1 MSGRGTLATS
11 QGEGKKKMELT
22 DELKVLVEA
31 EVGKALQEF
40 ERLNKKVDEGK
51 KKTASLGDAL
61 DKLSGPSTVLAGAL
75 AGAGVAAIKFAG
87 NLEQTQ
93 LALEVLLGDAAKA
106 TQIKDEWTQLA
117 AATPFDSADIDEAGK
132 KLLAFDIEANKVTDT
147 LRRIGDISAATGSSI
162 SDIADIYGKAK
173 VQGRLFAEDINQ
185 FQGRGI
191 PVLQSLA
198 KVLGVAETEV
208 RDLVS
213 EGKVGFP
220 ELEQAFNLMTDEG
233 GRFNGMM
240 EKLSTSTLGKFN
252 SMVDNAQLTLA
263 SFGDILLP
271 MANDAIDA
279 ISGILEE
286 LQGLDDGSKR
296 FIVTTGGVAA
306 AIAAAIPIVKGLST
320 AMAAMAANPV
330 ILGITAAGAAV
341 AVIAGAASKAAN
353 AYKDYNSEL
362 AKTKSASDSLLTSYA
377 DGNTEKQLDET
388 TTRKLIELY
397 PDLRGEVSAY
407 TTTVNEAAKAVAE
420 LNKQKVLDSATVQ
433 VEKLKQLDEKL
444 SEATHAY
451 NQYFEAQKDNLVS
464 SEAFGNYE
472 WANGIRD
479 KLNALQSEMDSFAGK
494 SESLRSQIESALATI
509 NHELS
514 GYSFV
519 ELPPPQIPTEDLER
533 ELDQVEE
540 TLADVGKDA
549 LKTWQQWWTEI
560 TKVGNGSF
568 DSGLQAGQM
577 YVAGMEQEL
586 ANSTVIA
593 EALGKSLDMSDIL
606 DDQMRQI
613 EGDLE
618 KLLAISADKIANGEI
633 FKIDDNSV
641 DALVDQY
648 KKLAEQYRELEVQKN
663 RALVD
668 DELEDMRKA
677 VEQLNM
683 SQEELLETEKQLA
696 VARLEGLNATEAQI
710 DEYKRLF
717 DELNK
722 GEDDPFSSWEEA
734 LGTFISD
741 AAMQL
746 EGMSQQM
753 ADMLGNLTVQIAG
766 ISLDGLMGGLDAVG
780 EALGKGENAAEAW
793 NEAMSQMAMQL
804 LENLPTMFL
813 QAGLQLIAQ
822 GQWPLGLGFIA
833 AAGSTALIAGYT
845 KGKIAKEE
853 EEAEANATGGVY
865 GGGESYRAFAK
876 GGAFTNSIVTEPTH
890 FRFAKGGSFGL
901 GLMGEAGPEAIMPL
915 KRAADGSLGVSAEGF
930 GGGGDVAM
938 VMKVVINNYSS
949 ENVTATEK
957 EGEGGEKQ
965 LEITIGSMINKH
977 IASGKAD
984 KSLGSRYGLKAKGV

>member
-1 MSGRGTLATS
+1 
-11 QGEGKKKMELT
+11 MELT

-40 ERLNKKVDEGK
+40 ERLIKKLDEGK

-93 LALEVLLGDAAKA
+93 LALEVLLGDAQKA

-132 KLLAFDIEANKVTDT
+132 KLLAFDIEANKVTET

-271 MANDAIDA
+271 IANDAMDA

-320 AMAAMAANPV
+320 AMATLAANPV

-341 AVIAGAASKAAN
+341 ALIAGAASKAAH
-353 AYKDYNSEL
+353 AYEDYNSEL
-362 AKTKSASDSLLTSYA
+362 AKTKSASDSLLSSYA
-377 DGNTEKQLDET
+377 NGNTAKQLDET
-388 TTRKLIELY
+388 TTKKLIELY
-397 PDLRGEVSAY
+397 PELRGEVSAY
-407 TTTVNEAAKAVAE
+407 TTTVDEAAKAVAE
-420 LNKQKVLDSATVQ
+420 LNKQKVLDSASVQ
-433 VEKLKQLDEKL
+433 IEKLRQLDREL
-444 SEATHAY
+444 SGATKAY
-451 NQYFEAQKDNLVS
+451 NDAVTALENAPAPGSWEAMRDGFAGTFDPQKDVMLA
-464 SEAFGNYE
+464 E
-472 WANGIRD
+472 
-479 KLNALQSEMDSFAGK
+479 QEMNRIAGK
-494 SESLRSQIESALATI
+494 SESVRSQIESALASI
-509 NHELS
+509 NHKLS
-514 GYSFV
+514 GYNII
-519 ELPPPQIPTEDLER
+519 ELPPVTVTVTTDEDGNEQAED
-533 ELDQVEE
+533 ELNK
-540 TLADVGKDA
+540 TGKNL

-560 TKVGNGSF
+560 TKVGDGSF
-568 DSGLQAGQM
+568 ETGVQAGRM
-577 YVAGMEQEL
+577 YVEGMEREL
-586 ANSTVIA
+586 ANSTAIA
-593 EALGKSLDMSDIL
+593 EALGKSLDMEAIL
-606 DDQMRQI
+606 DSQMKQI

-618 KLLAISADKIANGEI
+618 KLLAITADKVANGDI
-633 FKIDDNSV
+633 FEIDDKSV
-641 DALVDQY
+641 NELIEKYKELKRAKNEALVTEELDQM
-648 KKLAEQYRELEVQKN
+648 RE
-663 RALVD
+663 AVD
-668 DELEDMRKA
+668 RLG
-677 VEQLNM
+677 M
-683 SQEELLETEKQLA
+683 SEEELLEVEKQLA
-696 VARLEGLNATEAQI
+696 VARLEGLGATEIQVE
-710 DEYKRLF
+710 EYKKLF
-717 DELNK
+717 DQLNSK
-722 GEDDPFSSWEEA
+722 GEDDPFSSWQEA
-734 LGTFISD
+734 LEALISD

-780 EALGKGENAAEAW
+780 EALGKGEDAAEAW
-793 NEAMSQMAMQL
+793 NNAMTQMAMQL
-804 LENLPTMFL
+804 LENLPNMFL

-833 AAGSTALIAGYT
+833 AAGSTALISGYT

-865 GGGESYRAFAK
+865 GGGESYRAFAR

-890 FRFAKGGSFGL
+890 FRFAKGGGFGL

-915 KRAADGSLGVSAEGF
+915 KRAADGSLGVSAEGL
-930 GGGGDVAM
+930 GGGTVVA
-938 VMKVVINNYSS
+938 MKVVVNNYSS
-949 ENVTATEK
+949 EKVEAK
-957 EGEGGEKQ
+957 ESQGEGGERQ

-977 IASGKAD
+977 ITSGKAD

>member
-1 MSGRGTLATS
+1 
-11 QGEGKKKMELT
+11 MELT

-40 ERLNKKVDEGK
+40 ERLIKKLDEGK

-93 LALEVLLGDAAKA
+93 LALEVLLGDAQKA

-132 KLLAFDIEANKVTDT
+132 KLLAFDIEANKVTET

-271 MANDAIDA
+271 IANDAMDA

-306 AIAAAIPIVKGLST
+306 AIAAAIPIVKGLSA

-341 AVIAGAASKAAN
+341 ALIAGAASKAAH
-353 AYKDYNSEL
+353 AYEDYNSEL
-362 AKTKSASDSLLTSYA
+362 AKTKSASDSLLSSYA
-377 DGNTEKQLDET
+377 NGNTAKQLDET
-388 TTRKLIELY
+388 TTKKLIELY

-407 TTTVNEAAKAVAE
+407 TTTVDEAAKAVE
-420 LNKQKVLDSATVQ
+420 KLNKQKVLDSATAQIAKLQKLEDKLEEAAETYDKVKKKRDEYYSDPVRMMNWNEGGVIDTQFQGAEDAVKNLTKKLEAGRIQ
-433 VEKLKQLDEKL
+433 VEAAL
-444 SEATHAY
+444 S
-451 NQYFEAQKDNLVS
+451 S
-464 SEAFGNYE
+464 
-472 WANGIRD
+472 
-479 KLNALQSEMDSFAGK
+479 
-494 SESLRSQIESALATI
+494 I
-509 NHELS
+509 NHGLEEWNI
-514 GYSFV
+514 V
-519 ELPPPQIPTEDLER
+519 ELPAPEIPVEEVAA
-533 ELDQVEE
+533 ELDKVVVE
-540 TLADVGKDA
+540 LDKAGGDA

-560 TKVGNGSF
+560 TKVGDGSF
-568 DSGLQAGQM
+568 ETGIQAGRM
-577 YVAGMEQEL
+577 YVEGMEREL
-586 ANSTVIA
+586 ANSTAIA
-593 EALGKSLDMSDIL
+593 EALGKSLDMEAIL
-606 DDQMRQI
+606 DSQMSQI

-618 KLLAISADKIANGEI
+618 KLLAITADKVANGDI
-633 FKIDDNSV
+633 FEIDDKSV
-641 DALVDQY
+641 NELIEKYKELKRAKNEALVTEELDQM
-648 KKLAEQYRELEVQKN
+648 RE
-663 RALVD
+663 AVD
-668 DELEDMRKA
+668 RLG
-677 VEQLNM
+677 M
-683 SQEELLETEKQLA
+683 SEEELLEVEKQLA
-696 VARLEGLNATEAQI
+696 VARLEGLGATEAQI
-710 DEYKRLF
+710 EEYKKLF
-717 DELNK
+717 DQLNSK

-734 LGTFISD
+734 LETFISD

-780 EALGKGENAAEAW
+780 QALGEGKDAAEAW
-793 NEAMSQMAMQL
+793 NDAMTQMAMQL
-804 LENLPTMFL
+804 LENLPNMFL

-833 AAGSTALIAGYT
+833 AAGSTAIISGYT
-845 KGKIAKEE
+845 KGKIAKEKEDAE
-853 EEAEANATGGVY
+853 ENALGGVY
-865 GGGESYRAFAK
+865 GGGETYRAFAK
-876 GGAFTNSIVTEPTH
+876 GGAFTNSIVTEPTN
-890 FRFAKGGSFGL
+890 FRFAKGGGFGL

-930 GGGGDVAM
+930 GGGDVAM
-938 VMKVVINNYSS
+938 MMKVVINNYSS

-957 EGEGGEKQ
+957 EGEGGERQ

-977 IASGKAD
+977 ISSGKAD

>member
-1 MSGRGTLATS
+1 
-11 QGEGKKKMELT
+11 MELT

-106 TQIKDEWTQLA
+106 SQIKDEWTQLA

-132 KLLAFDIEANKVTDT
+132 KLLAFDIEANKVTET

-198 KVLGVAETEV
+198 KVLGVAESEV
-208 RDLVS
+208 RDLMS

-271 MANDAIDA
+271 IANDAMDA

-306 AIAAAIPIVKGLST
+306 AIAAAIPIVKGLSA

-330 ILGITAAGAAV
+330 ILGITAAGSAV
-341 AVIAGAASKAAN
+341 ALIAGAASKAAH
-353 AYKDYNSEL
+353 AYEDYNSEL
-362 AKTKSASDSLLTSYA
+362 AKTKSASDSLLSSYA
-377 DGNTEKQLDET
+377 NGNTAKQLDET
-388 TTRKLIELY
+388 TTRDLIALY
-397 PDLRGEVSAY
+397 PELRGEVSAY
-407 TTTVNEAAKAVAE
+407 STTVEEAAKAVEE
-420 LNKQKVLDSATVQ
+420 LNKQKVLDSATAQ
-433 VEKLKQLDEKL
+433 IAKLQKL
-444 SEATHAY
+444 EDKLEEASEAYSAY
-451 NQYFEAQKDNLVS
+451 YEKTKEDLAGA
-464 SEAFGNYE
+464 EAFGNYE
-472 WANGIRD
+472 WANSIRD
-479 KLNALQSEMDSFAGK
+479 KLGVLKADVDGFAKKLEAGRAQM
-494 SESLRSQIESALATI
+494 EASLASI
-509 NHELS
+509 NHGLEDWTI
-514 GYSFV
+514 V
-519 ELPPPQIPTEDLER
+519 ELPAPEIPVEKMAA
-533 ELDQVEE
+533 ELDKVVVE
-540 TLADVGKDA
+540 LDKAGGNA

-560 TKVGNGSF
+560 TKVGDGSF
-568 DSGLQAGQM
+568 ETGVQAGQL
-577 YVAGMEQEL
+577 YVEGMEREL
-586 ANSTVIA
+586 ANSTAIA
-593 EALGKSLDMSDIL
+593 EALGKSLDMEAIL
-606 DDQMRQI
+606 DSQMSQI

-618 KLLAISADKIANGEI
+618 KLLAITADKIAGGDI
-633 FKIDDNSV
+633 FEIDDKSV
-641 DALVDQY
+641 NELIE
-648 KKLAEQYRELEVQKN
+648 KYRELAEAKN
-663 RALVD
+663 KTLVTE
-668 DELEDMRKA
+668 ELDQMREA
-677 VEQLNM
+677 VDRLGM
-683 SQEELLETEKQLA
+683 SETELLEVEKQLA
-696 VARLEGLNATEAQI
+696 VARLEGLGATEAQI
-710 DEYKRLF
+710 EEYEKLF
-717 DELNK
+717 DQLNSK
-722 GEDDPFSSWEEA
+722 GEDDPFSSWEEKLGGLVENA
-734 LGTFISD
+734 L
-741 AAMQL
+741 MQL

-753 ADMLGNLTVQIAG
+753 AEMVGGFVVQFAN

-780 EALGKGENAAEAW
+780 QALGEGKDAAEAW
-793 NEAMSQMAMQL
+793 NNAMTQMAMQL

-822 GQWPLGLGFIA
+822 GQWALGLGFVA
-833 AAGSTALIAGYT
+833 AAGSTALISGFT
-845 KGKIAKEE
+845 KGKVAQAEE
-853 EEAEANATGGVY
+853 SAEANATGGVY

-890 FRFAKGGSFGL
+890 FRFAKGGGFGL

-930 GGGGDVAM
+930 GGGDVAM
-938 VMKVVINNYSS
+938 MMKVIVNNYSS
-949 ENVTATEK
+949 EKVEAK
-957 EGEGGEKQ
+957 ESQGEGGERQ

-977 IASGKAD
+977 ITSGKAD

>member
-1 MSGRGTLATS
+1 
-11 QGEGKKKMELT
+11 MELT

-40 ERLNKKVDEGK
+40 DRLNKKVDEGK

-132 KLLAFDIEANKVTDT
+132 KLLAFDIEANKVTET

-271 MANDAIDA
+271 IANDAMDA

-306 AIAAAIPIVKGLST
+306 AIAAAIPIVKGLSA
-320 AMAAMAANPV
+320 AMAALAANPV

-341 AVIAGAASKAAN
+341 ALIAGAANKAAH
-353 AYKDYNSEL
+353 AYEDYNSEL
-362 AKTKSASDSLLTSYA
+362 AKTKSASDSLLSSYA
-377 DGNTEKQLDET
+377 NGNTEKQLDET
-388 TTRKLIELY
+388 TTKKLIELY

-407 TTTVNEAAKAVAE
+407 TTTVDEAAKAVAE

-433 VEKLKQLDEKL
+433 VEKLRRLDEQL

-451 NQYFEAQKDNLVS
+451 NEYFEAQKGNLAS
-464 SEAFGNYE
+464 AEAFGNYE

-479 KLNALQSEMDSFAGK
+479 KLNTLQSEMDSFAGK
-494 SESLRSQIESALATI
+494 SESLREQIELALAGI

-519 ELPPPQIPTEDLER
+519 ELPPPQISTEDIET
-533 ELDQVEE
+533 ELNRVTEE
-540 TLADVGKDA
+540 LNGAGKDA

-568 DSGLQAGQM
+568 ETGVQAGRM
-577 YVAGMEQEL
+577 YVEGMEREL
-586 ANSTVIA
+586 ANSTAIA
-593 EALGKSLDMSDIL
+593 EALGKSLDMEAIL
-606 DDQMRQI
+606 DSQMSQI

-618 KLLAISADKIANGEI
+618 KLLAITADKVAGGDI
-633 FKIDDNSV
+633 FEIDDKSV
-641 DALVDQY
+641 NELIE
-648 KKLAEQYRELEVQKN
+648 KYRELAEAKN
-663 RALVD
+663 KALVTE
-668 DELEDMRKA
+668 ELEDMREA
-677 VEQLNM
+677 VERLGM

-696 VARLEGLNATEAQI
+696 VARLEGLGATEAQI
-710 DEYKRLF
+710 EEYKRLF

-722 GEDDPFSSWEEA
+722 KEQGGEDDPFSSWEEA

-780 EALGKGENAAEAW
+780 EALGKGEDAAEAW
-793 NEAMSQMAMQL
+793 NDAMTQMAMQL
-804 LENLPTMFL
+804 LENLPNMFL

-853 EEAEANATGGVY
+853 EETEANATGGVY

-890 FRFAKGGSFGL
+890 FRFAKGGGFGL

-915 KRAADGSLGVSAEGF
+915 KRAADGSLGVSAEGL
-930 GGGGDVAM
+930 GGGNVAM
-938 VMKVVINNYSS
+938 MIKVIINNYSS
-949 ENVTATEK
+949 ENVTTK
-957 EGEGGEKQ
+957 ESQGEGGERQ

-977 IASGKAD
+977 ISSGKAD

>member
-1 MSGRGTLATS
+1 
-11 QGEGKKKMELT
+11 MELT

-271 MANDAIDA
+271 IANDAMDA

-320 AMAAMAANPV
+320 AMATLAANPV

-341 AVIAGAASKAAN
+341 ALIAGAASKAAH
-353 AYKDYNSEL
+353 AYEDYNSEL
-362 AKTKSASDSLLTSYA
+362 AKTKSASDSLLSSYA
-377 DGNTEKQLDET
+377 NGNTEKQLDET
-388 TTRKLIELY
+388 TTKKLIELY

-407 TTTVNEAAKAVAE
+407 TTTVDEAAKAVAE
-420 LNKQKVLDSATVQ
+420 LNKQKVLDSATAQ
-433 VEKLKQLDEKL
+433 IAKLQKLDEELSGATKAYNDAVTELQNAPAPGSWEAMRDGFAGTLDPQLDVTLAEKEMNRL
-444 SEATHAY
+444 AKKSEAVRA
-451 NQYFEAQKDNLVS
+451 
-464 SEAFGNYE
+464 
-472 WANGIRD
+472 
-479 KLNALQSEMDSFAGK
+479 
-494 SESLRSQIESALATI
+494 QIESALASI
-509 NHELS
+509 NHKLS
-514 GYSFV
+514 GYSIV
-519 ELPPPQIPTEDLER
+519 ELPPVTISTNKKGNKKTEDDLN
-533 ELDQVEE
+533 E
-540 TLADVGKDA
+540 TGKNL

-560 TKVGNGSF
+560 TKVGDGSF
-568 DSGLQAGQM
+568 ETGVQAGRM
-577 YVAGMEQEL
+577 YVEGMEREL
-586 ANSTVIA
+586 ANSTAIA
-593 EALGKSLDMSDIL
+593 EALGKSLDMEAIL
-606 DDQMRQI
+606 DSQMSQI

-618 KLLAISADKIANGEI
+618 KLLAITADKVANGDIFEI
-633 FKIDDNSV
+633 KDDSV
-641 DALVDQY
+641 KALIAQYEKLAEKY
-648 KKLAEQYRELEVQKN
+648 KKLEEAKN
-663 RALVD
+663 KALVTE
-668 DELEDMRKA
+668 ELDQMREA
-677 VEQLNM
+677 VDRLGM
-683 SQEELLETEKQLA
+683 SETELLEVEKQLA
-696 VARLEGLNATEAQI
+696 VARLEGLGATEAQVE
-710 DEYKRLF
+710 EYKKLF
-717 DELNK
+717 DQLNNK
-722 GEDDPFSSWEEA
+722 GEDDPFSSWQEA
-734 LGTFISD
+734 LEALISD

-780 EALGKGENAAEAW
+780 QALGEGKDAAEAW
-793 NEAMSQMAMQL
+793 NDAMTQMAMQL
-804 LENLPTMFL
+804 LENLPNMFL

-833 AAGSTALIAGYT
+833 AAGSTAIISGYT
-845 KGKIAKEE
+845 KGKIAKEK
-853 EEAEANATGGVY
+853 EEAEENALGGVY
-865 GGGESYRAFAK
+865 GGGETYRAFAK
-876 GGAFTNSIVTEPTH
+876 GGTFTNSIVTEPTN
-890 FRFAKGGSFGL
+890 FRFAKGGGFGL

-930 GGGGDVAM
+930 GGGDVAM
-938 VMKVVINNYSS
+938 MMKVVINNYSS

-957 EGEGGEKQ
+957 EGEGGERQ

-977 IASGKAD
+977 ISSGKAD

>member
-1 MSGRGTLATS
+1 
-11 QGEGKKKMELT
+11 MELT

-40 ERLNKKVDEGK
+40 ERLNKKLEEGK
-51 KKTASLGDAL
+51 KKSASLGDAL

-132 KLLAFDIEANKVTDT
+132 KLLAFNIEANKVTET

-271 MANDAIDA
+271 IANDAMDA

-306 AIAAAIPIVKGLST
+306 AIAAAIPIVKGLSA

-341 AVIAGAASKAAN
+341 ALIAGAASKAAH
-353 AYKDYNSEL
+353 AYEDYNSEL
-362 AKTKSASDSLLTSYA
+362 AKTKSASDSLLSSYA
-377 DGNTEKQLDET
+377 NGNTAKQLDET
-388 TTRKLIELY
+388 TTKKLIELY

-407 TTTVNEAAKAVAE
+407 TTTVDEAAKAVEE
-420 LNKQKVLDSATVQ
+420 LNKQKVLDSATAQIAKLQKLEDKLEEAAETYDKVKKKRDEYYSDPVRMMNWNEGGVIDTQFQGAEDAVKNLTKKLEAGRIQ
-433 VEKLKQLDEKL
+433 VEAAL
-444 SEATHAY
+444 S
-451 NQYFEAQKDNLVS
+451 S
-464 SEAFGNYE
+464 
-472 WANGIRD
+472 
-479 KLNALQSEMDSFAGK
+479 
-494 SESLRSQIESALATI
+494 I
-509 NHELS
+509 NHGLEEWNI
-514 GYSFV
+514 V
-519 ELPPPQIPTEDLER
+519 ELPAPEIPVEEVTA
-533 ELDQVEE
+533 ELDKVVVE
-540 TLADVGKDA
+540 LDKAGGDA

-560 TKVGNGSF
+560 TKVGDGSF
-568 DSGLQAGQM
+568 ETGVQAGRM
-577 YVAGMEQEL
+577 YVEGMEREL
-586 ANSTVIA
+586 ANSTAIA
-593 EALGKSLDMSDIL
+593 EALGKSLDMEAIL
-606 DDQMRQI
+606 DSQMSQI

-618 KLLAISADKIANGEI
+618 KLLAITADKVANGDI
-633 FKIDDNSV
+633 FEIDDKSV
-641 DALVDQY
+641 NELIEKYKELKRAKNEALVTEELDQM
-648 KKLAEQYRELEVQKN
+648 RE
-663 RALVD
+663 AVD
-668 DELEDMRKA
+668 RLG
-677 VEQLNM
+677 M
-683 SQEELLETEKQLA
+683 SEEELLEVEKQLA
-696 VARLEGLNATEAQI
+696 VARLEGLGATEAQVE
-710 DEYKRLF
+710 EYKELF
-717 DELNK
+717 DQLNSK
-722 GEDDPFSSWEEA
+722 GEDDPFSSWQEA
-734 LGTFISD
+734 LEALISD

-780 EALGKGENAAEAW
+780 QALGEGKDAAEAW
-793 NEAMSQMAMQL
+793 NDAMTQMAMQL
-804 LENLPTMFL
+804 LENLPNMFL

-845 KGKIAKEE
+845 KGKVAKEK
-853 EEAEANATGGVY
+853 EEAEANALGGVY
-865 GGGESYRAFAK
+865 GGGETYRAFAR
-876 GGAFTNSIVTEPTH
+876 GGAFTNSIVTEPTN
-890 FRFAKGGSFGL
+890 FRFAKGGGFGL

-930 GGGGDVAM
+930 GGGDVAM
-938 VMKVVINNYSS
+938 MMKVVINNYSS

-957 EGEGGEKQ
+957 EGEGGERQ

-977 IASGKAD
+977 ISSGKAD

>member
-1 MSGRGTLATS
+1 
-11 QGEGKKKMELT
+11 MELT

-40 ERLNKKVDEGK
+40 DRLNKKVDEGK

-106 TQIKDEWTQLA
+106 TQIKDEWTRLA

-271 MANDAIDA
+271 IANDAMDA

-306 AIAAAIPIVKGLST
+306 AIAAAIPIVKGLSA
-320 AMAAMAANPV
+320 AMAVMAANPV

-341 AVIAGAASKAAN
+341 ALIAGAANKAAH
-353 AYKDYNSEL
+353 AYEDYNSEL
-362 AKTKSASDSLLTSYA
+362 AKTKSASDSLLSSYA
-377 DGNTEKQLDET
+377 NGNTAKQLDET
-388 TTRKLIELY
+388 TTRDLIALY
-397 PDLRGEVSAY
+397 PELRGEVSAY
-407 TTTVNEAAKAVAE
+407 STTVEEAAKAVEE
-420 LNKQKVLDSATVQ
+420 LNKQKVLDSATAQIAKLQKLEDKLEDAAETYDKVKKKRDEYYSDPMRMMNWNEGSVIDTQFQGAEDAVKNLTKKLEAGRTQ
-433 VEKLKQLDEKL
+433 VEAIL
-444 SEATHAY
+444 S
-451 NQYFEAQKDNLVS
+451 S
-464 SEAFGNYE
+464 
-472 WANGIRD
+472 
-479 KLNALQSEMDSFAGK
+479 
-494 SESLRSQIESALATI
+494 I
-509 NHELS
+509 NHGLEEWNI
-514 GYSFV
+514 V
-519 ELPPPQIPTEDLER
+519 ELPAPEIPVEEVAA
-533 ELDQVEE
+533 ELDKVVVE
-540 TLADVGKDA
+540 LDKAGGDA

-560 TKVGNGSF
+560 TKVGDDSF
-568 DSGLQAGQM
+568 ETGVQAGRM
-577 YVAGMEQEL
+577 YVEGMEREL
-586 ANSTVIA
+586 ANSTAIA
-593 EALGKSLDMSDIL
+593 EALGKSLDMEAIL
-606 DDQMRQI
+606 DSQMSQI

-618 KLLAISADKIANGEI
+618 KLLAITADKVADGDI
-633 FKIDDNSV
+633 FEIDDKSV
-641 DALVDQY
+641 NELIE
-648 KKLAEQYRELEVQKN
+648 KYRELAEAKN
-663 RALVD
+663 KALVTE
-668 DELEDMRKA
+668 ELDQMREA
-677 VEQLNM
+677 VERLGM
-683 SQEELLETEKQLA
+683 SQEELLEKEKQLA
-696 VARLEGLNATEAQI
+696 VARLEGLDATEAQI
-710 DEYKRLF
+710 EEYKRLF
-717 DELNK
+717 DQLNSK
-722 GEDDPFSSWEEA
+722 GEDDPFSSWEEKLATLMENA
-734 LGTFISD
+734 L
-741 AAMQL
+741 MQL

-753 ADMLGNLTVQIAG
+753 AEMMGGFVVQFANIG
-766 ISLDGLMGGLDAVG
+766 LDGLMGGLDAVG
-780 EALGKGENAAEAW
+780 QALGEGKDAAEAW
-793 NEAMSQMAMQL
+793 NNAMTQMAMQL

-822 GQWPLGLGFIA
+822 GQWALGLGFVA
-833 AAGSTALIAGYT
+833 AAGSTALIAGFT
-845 KGKIAKEE
+845 KGKVAQAEE
-853 EEAEANATGGVY
+853 SAEANATGGVY
-865 GGGESYRAFAK
+865 GGGESYRAFAR
-876 GGAFTNSIVTEPTH
+876 GGAFTNSIVTEPTN
-890 FRFAKGGSFGL
+890 FRFAKGGGFGL

-930 GGGGDVAM
+930 GGGGTVVA
-938 VMKVVINNYSS
+938 MKVVVNNYSS
-949 ENVTATEK
+949 EKVEAK
-957 EGEGGEKQ
+957 ESQGEGGERQ

-977 IASGKAD
+977 ITSGKAD

>member
-1 MSGRGTLATS
+1 
-11 QGEGKKKMELT
+11 MELT

-40 ERLNKKVDEGK
+40 DRLNKKVDEGK
-51 KKTASLGDAL
+51 KKTANLGDAL

-271 MANDAIDA
+271 MANDAMDA

-320 AMAAMAANPV
+320 AIAAMAANPV

-341 AVIAGAASKAAN
+341 AVIAGAASKAAH
-353 AYKDYNSEL
+353 AYEDYNAEL
-362 AKTKSASDSLLTSYA
+362 VKTKSASDSLLSSYA

-388 TTRKLIELY
+388 TTKKLIELY
-397 PDLRGEVSAY
+397 PELRGEVSAY
-407 TTTVNEAAKAVAE
+407 TTTVDEAAKAVAE

-433 VEKLKQLDEKL
+433 VEKLRRLDEQL

-451 NQYFEAQKDNLVS
+451 NEYFQAQKDNLAS
-464 SEAFGNYE
+464 AEAFGNYE

-494 SESLRSQIESALATI
+494 SESLREQIELALAGI

-519 ELPPPQIPTEDLER
+519 ELPSPQIPTEEIET
-533 ELDQVEE
+533 ELNRVTEE
-540 TLADVGKDA
+540 FDDAGKNA

-613 EGDLE
+613 ESDLE

-633 FKIDDNSV
+633 FKIDDNSINELIQQYKLLKREKNK
-641 DALVDQY
+641 ALVT
-648 KKLAEQYRELEVQKN
+648 
-663 RALVD
+663 

-710 DEYKRLF
+710 EEYKRLF

-722 GEDDPFSSWEEA
+722 NKQGGEDDPFSSWEEA

-753 ADMLGNLTVQIAG
+753 ADMLGNFTVQIAG

-793 NEAMSQMAMQL
+793 NDAMSQMAMQL
-804 LENLPTMFL
+804 LENLPNMFL

-853 EEAEANATGGVY
+853 EEAEANALGGVY

-890 FRFAKGGSFGL
+890 FRFAKGGGFGL

-938 VMKVVINNYSS
+938 MMKVVINNYSS

-977 IASGKAD
+977 ISSGKAD

>member
-1 MSGRGTLATS
+1 
-11 QGEGKKKMELT
+11 MELT

-40 ERLNKKVDEGK
+40 DRLNKKVDEGK

-271 MANDAIDA
+271 IANDAMDA

-306 AIAAAIPIVKGLST
+306 AIAAAIPIVKGLSA

-341 AVIAGAASKAAN
+341 ALIAGAANKAAH
-353 AYKDYNSEL
+353 AYEDYNAEL
-362 AKTKSASDSLLTSYA
+362 AKTKSASDSLLSSYA
-377 DGNTEKQLDET
+377 NGNTAKQLDET
-388 TTRKLIELY
+388 TTRDLIALY
-397 PDLRGEVSAY
+397 PELRGEVSAY
-407 TTTVNEAAKAVAE
+407 STTVEEAAKAVEE
-420 LNKQKVLDSATVQ
+420 LNKQKVLDSATAQ
-433 VEKLKQLDEKL
+433 IAKLQKLDEGL
-444 SEATHAY
+444 SEAQRSWESAK
-451 NQYFEAQKDNLVS
+451 EW
-464 SEAFGNYE
+464 SEKGTS
-472 WANGIRD
+472 GI
-479 KLNALQSEMDSFAGK
+479 LSALTTLGGGDAAAVMADTERRM
-494 SESLRSQIESALATI
+494 ESLGEKSGRVRDEINAALAAI
-509 NHELS
+509 GHRLE
-514 GYSFV
+514 GYSIV
-519 ELPPPQIPTEDLER
+519 ELPAPEIPVEEVAA
-533 ELDQVEE
+533 ELDKVVVE
-540 TLADVGKDA
+540 LDKAGGDA

-560 TKVGNGSF
+560 TKVGDGSF

-586 ANSTVIA
+586 ANSTAIA
-593 EALGKSLDMSDIL
+593 EALGKSLDMEAIL
-606 DDQMRQI
+606 DSQMSQI

-618 KLLAISADKIANGEI
+618 KLLAITADKVAGGDI
-633 FKIDDNSV
+633 FEIDDKSV
-641 DALVDQY
+641 NELIE
-648 KKLAEQYRELEVQKN
+648 KYRELAEAKN
-663 RALVD
+663 KALVTE
-668 DELEDMRKA
+668 ELDQMREA
-677 VEQLNM
+677 VDRLGM
-683 SQEELLETEKQLA
+683 SEAELLEVEKQLA
-696 VARLEGLNATEAQI
+696 VARLEGLGATEAQI
-710 DEYKRLF
+710 EEYKKLF
-717 DELNK
+717 DQLNSK
-722 GEDDPFSSWEEA
+722 GEDDPFSSWEEKLGGLMENA
-734 LGTFISD
+734 L
-741 AAMQL
+741 MQL

-753 ADMLGNLTVQIAG
+753 AEMMGGFVVQFANIG
-766 ISLDGLMGGLDAVG
+766 LDGLMGGLDAVG
-780 EALGKGENAAEAW
+780 QALGEGKDAAEAW
-793 NEAMSQMAMQL
+793 NNAMTQMAMQL

-822 GQWPLGLGFIA
+822 GQWALGLGFVA
-833 AAGSTALIAGYT
+833 AAGSTALISGFT
-845 KGKIAKEE
+845 KGKVAQAEE
-853 EEAEANATGGVY
+853 SAEANATGGVY

-890 FRFAKGGSFGL
+890 FRFAKGGGFGL

-915 KRAADGSLGVSAEGF
+915 KRAADGSLG
-930 GGGGDVAM
+930 
-938 VMKVVINNYSS
+938 
-949 ENVTATEK
+949 
-957 EGEGGEKQ
+957 
-965 LEITIGSMINKH
+965 
-977 IASGKAD
+977 
-984 KSLGSRYGLKAKGV
+984 

>member
-1 MSGRGTLATS
+1 
-11 QGEGKKKMELT
+11 MELT

-40 ERLNKKVDEGK
+40 DRLNKKVDEGK

-106 TQIKDEWTQLA
+106 SQIKDEWTQLA

-132 KLLAFDIEANKVTDT
+132 KLLAFDIEANKVTET

-271 MANDAIDA
+271 IANDAMDA

-306 AIAAAIPIVKGLST
+306 AIAAAIPIVKGLSA

-341 AVIAGAASKAAN
+341 ALIAGAASKAAH
-353 AYKDYNSEL
+353 AYEDYNVEL
-362 AKTKSASDSLLTSYA
+362 AKTKSASDSLLSSYA
-377 DGNTEKQLDET
+377 NGNTEKQLDET
-388 TTRKLIELY
+388 TTKKLIELY

-407 TTTVNEAAKAVAE
+407 TTTVDEAAKAVAE

-433 VEKLKQLDEKL
+433 VEKLRRLDEQL

-451 NQYFEAQKDNLVS
+451 NEYFEAQKDNLAS
-464 SEAFGNYE
+464 AEAFGNYE

-479 KLNALQSEMDSFAGK
+479 KLNILQSEMDSFAGK
-494 SESLRSQIESALATI
+494 SESLREQIELALAGI

-519 ELPPPQIPTEDLER
+519 ELPPVTVTVTTDEDGNEQTED
-533 ELDQVEE
+533 ELNK
-540 TLADVGKDA
+540 TGKNL

-560 TKVGNGSF
+560 TKVGDGSF
-568 DSGLQAGQM
+568 ETGVQAGQL
-577 YVAGMEQEL
+577 YVEGMEREL
-586 ANSTVIA
+586 ANSTAIA
-593 EALGKSLDMSDIL
+593 EALGKSLDMEAIL
-606 DDQMRQI
+606 DSQMSQI

-618 KLLAISADKIANGEI
+618 KLLAITADKVVDGDIFEIKDDSVKALIA
-633 FKIDDNSV
+633 
-641 DALVDQY
+641 QY
-648 KKLAEQYRELEVQKN
+648 EKLAEKYQELEEAKN
-663 RALVD
+663 KALVT
-668 DELEDMRKA
+668 DELEDMREA
-677 VEQLNM
+677 VERLGM

-696 VARLEGLNATEAQI
+696 VARLEGLGATEAQI
-710 DEYKRLF
+710 EEYKRLF

-722 GEDDPFSSWEEA
+722 KEDAPFSSWEEA
-734 LGTFISD
+734 LGSFISD

-780 EALGKGENAAEAW
+780 EALGKGEDAAEAW
-793 NEAMSQMAMQL
+793 NNAMTQMAMQL

-822 GQWPLGLGFIA
+822 GQWALGLGFVA
-833 AAGSTALIAGYT
+833 AAGSTALIAGFT
-845 KGKIAKEE
+845 KGKVAQAEE
-853 EEAEANATGGVY
+853 SAEANATGGVY

-890 FRFAKGGSFGL
+890 FRFAKGGGFGL

-930 GGGGDVAM
+930 GGGDVAM
-938 VMKVVINNYSS
+938 MMKVIVNNYSS
-949 ENVTATEK
+949 EKVEAK
-957 EGEGGEKQ
+957 ESQGEGGERQ

-977 IASGKAD
+977 ITSGKAD

>member
-1 MSGRGTLATS
+1 
-11 QGEGKKKMELT
+11 MELT

-40 ERLNKKVDEGK
+40 DRLNKKVDEGK

-271 MANDAIDA
+271 IANDAMDA

-306 AIAAAIPIVKGLST
+306 AIAAAIPIVKGLSA

-341 AVIAGAASKAAN
+341 ALIAGAASKAAH
-353 AYKDYNSEL
+353 AYEDYNAEL
-362 AKTKSASDSLLTSYA
+362 AKTKSASDSLLSSYA
-377 DGNTEKQLDET
+377 NGNTAKQLDET
-388 TTRKLIELY
+388 TTRDLIALY
-397 PDLRGEVSAY
+397 PELRGEVSAY
-407 TTTVNEAAKAVAE
+407 STTVEEAAKAVEE
-420 LNKQKVLDSATVQ
+420 LNKQKVLDSATAQIAKLQKLEDKLEDAAETYDKVKKKRDEYYSDPMRMMNWNEGSVIDTQFQGAEDAVKNLTKKLEVGRTQ
-433 VEKLKQLDEKL
+433 VEAAL
-444 SEATHAY
+444 S
-451 NQYFEAQKDNLVS
+451 S
-464 SEAFGNYE
+464 
-472 WANGIRD
+472 
-479 KLNALQSEMDSFAGK
+479 
-494 SESLRSQIESALATI
+494 I
-509 NHELS
+509 NHGLEEWNI
-514 GYSFV
+514 V
-519 ELPPPQIPTEDLER
+519 ELPAPEIPVEEVAA
-533 ELDQVEE
+533 ELDKVVVE
-540 TLADVGKDA
+540 LDKAGGDA

-560 TKVGNGSF
+560 TKVGDGSF
-568 DSGLQAGQM
+568 ETGVQAGRM
-577 YVAGMEQEL
+577 YVEGMEQEL
-586 ANSTVIA
+586 ANSTAIA
-593 EALGKSLDMSDIL
+593 EALGKSLDMEAIL
-606 DDQMRQI
+606 DSQMSQI

-618 KLLAISADKIANGEI
+618 KLLAITADKIAGGDI
-633 FKIDDNSV
+633 FEIDDKSV
-641 DALVDQY
+641 NELIE
-648 KKLAEQYRELEVQKN
+648 KYRELAEAKN
-663 RALVD
+663 KALVTE
-668 DELEDMRKA
+668 ELDQMREA
-677 VEQLNM
+677 VDRLGM
-683 SQEELLETEKQLA
+683 SEAELLEVEKQLA
-696 VARLEGLNATEAQI
+696 VARLEGLGATEAQI
-710 DEYKRLF
+710 EEYKKLF
-717 DELNK
+717 DQLNGK
-722 GEDDPFSSWEEA
+722 GEDDPFSSWEEKLGSLVENA
-734 LGTFISD
+734 L
-741 AAMQL
+741 MQL

-753 ADMLGNLTVQIAG
+753 AEMVGGLVVQFANIG
-766 ISLDGLMGGLDAVG
+766 LDGLMGGLDAVG
-780 EALGKGENAAEAW
+780 QALGEGKDAAEAW
-793 NEAMSQMAMQL
+793 NNAMTQMAMQL

-833 AAGSTALIAGYT
+833 AAGSTALISGYT

-853 EEAEANATGGVY
+853 EEAEANAAGGVY
-865 GGGESYRAFAK
+865 GGGESYRAFAR
-876 GGAFTNSIVTEPTH
+876 GGAFTNSIVTEPTN
-890 FRFAKGGSFGL
+890 FRFAKGGGFGL

-915 KRAADGSLGVSAEGF
+915 KRTADGSLGVSAEGF
-930 GGGGDVAM
+930 GGGDVAM
-938 VMKVVINNYSS
+938 MMKVIVNNYSS
-949 ENVTATEK
+949 EKVEAK
-957 EGEGGEKQ
+957 ESQGEGGERQ

-977 IASGKAD
+977 ITSGKAD

>member
-1 MSGRGTLATS
+1 
-11 QGEGKKKMELT
+11 MELT

-40 ERLNKKVDEGK
+40 ERLNKKLDEGK

-93 LALEVLLGDAAKA
+93 LALEVLLGDAQKA

-198 KVLGVAETEV
+198 KVLGVAESEV

-271 MANDAIDA
+271 IANDAMDA

-306 AIAAAIPIVKGLST
+306 AIAAAIPIVKGLSA

-341 AVIAGAASKAAN
+341 ALIAGAASKAAH
-353 AYKDYNSEL
+353 AYEDYNSEL
-362 AKTKSASDSLLTSYA
+362 AKTKSASDNLLSSYA
-377 DGNTEKQLDET
+377 NGNTAKQLDET
-388 TTRKLIELY
+388 TTRDLIALY
-397 PDLRGEVSAY
+397 PELRGEVSAY
-407 TTTVNEAAKAVAE
+407 STTVEEAAKAVEE
-420 LNKQKVLDSATVQ
+420 LNKQKVLDSATAQIAKLQKLEDKLEDAAETYDKVKKKRDEYYSDPARMMNWNEGSVIDTQFQGAEDAVKNLTKKLEAGRIQ
-433 VEKLKQLDEKL
+433 VEAAL
-444 SEATHAY
+444 S
-451 NQYFEAQKDNLVS
+451 S
-464 SEAFGNYE
+464 
-472 WANGIRD
+472 
-479 KLNALQSEMDSFAGK
+479 
-494 SESLRSQIESALATI
+494 I
-509 NHELS
+509 NHGLEEWNIVKLPAPEIPVEEVAAELDKVV
-514 GYSFV
+514 V
-519 ELPPPQIPTEDLER
+519 ELDK
-533 ELDQVEE
+533 
-540 TLADVGKDA
+540 AGGDA

-560 TKVGNGSF
+560 TKVGDGSF
-568 DSGLQAGQM
+568 ETGVQAGQL
-577 YVAGMEQEL
+577 YVEGMEREL
-586 ANSTVIA
+586 ANSTAIA
-593 EALGKSLDMSDIL
+593 EALGKSLDMEAIL
-606 DDQMRQI
+606 DSQMSQI

-618 KLLAISADKIANGEI
+618 KLLAITADKIAGGDI
-633 FKIDDNSV
+633 FEIDDKSV
-641 DALVDQY
+641 NELIE
-648 KKLAEQYRELEVQKN
+648 KYRELAEAKN
-663 RALVD
+663 KALVTE
-668 DELEDMRKA
+668 ELDQMREA
-677 VEQLNM
+677 VDRLGM
-683 SQEELLETEKQLA
+683 SEAELLEVEKQLA
-696 VARLEGLNATEAQI
+696 VARLEGLGATEAQI
-710 DEYKRLF
+710 EEYKKLF
-717 DELNK
+717 DQLNSK
-722 GEDDPFSSWEEA
+722 GEDDPFSSWEEK
-734 LGTFISD
+734 LGGLVENTL
-741 AAMQL
+741 MQL

-753 ADMLGNLTVQIAG
+753 AEMVGGFVVQFANIG
-766 ISLDGLMGGLDAVG
+766 LDGLMGGLDAVG
-780 EALGKGENAAEAW
+780 QALGEGKDAAEAW
-793 NEAMSQMAMQL
+793 NNAMTQMAMQL

-822 GQWPLGLGFIA
+822 GQWALGLGFVA
-833 AAGSTALIAGYT
+833 AAGSTALISGFT
-845 KGKIAKEE
+845 KGKVAQAEE
-853 EEAEANATGGVY
+853 NAEANATGGVY

-876 GGAFTNSIVTEPTH
+876 GGAFTNSIVTEPTN
-890 FRFAKGGSFGL
+890 FRFAKGGGFGL

-915 KRAADGSLGVSAEGF
+915 KRTADGSLGVSAEGL
-930 GGGGDVAM
+930 GGDNVVM
-938 VMKVVINNYSS
+938 MMKVVVNNYSS
-949 ENVTATEK
+949 EKVEAK
-957 EGEGGEKQ
+957 ESQGKGGERQ

-977 IASGKAD
+977 ITSGKAD

>member
-1 MSGRGTLATS
+1 
-11 QGEGKKKMELT
+11 MELT

-40 ERLNKKVDEGK
+40 ERLNKKLDEGK
-51 KKTASLGDAL
+51 KRSASLGDAL
-61 DKLSGPSTVLAGAL
+61 DKLSGPGAVMATAI

-132 KLLAFDIEANKVTDT
+132 KLLAFDVEANKVTET

-198 KVLGVAETEV
+198 KVLGVAESEV
-208 RDLVS
+208 RNLVS

-240 EKLSTSTLGKFN
+240 EKLSGSTLGKFN

-271 MANDAIDA
+271 IANDAMDA

-306 AIAAAIPIVKGLST
+306 AIAAAIPIVKGLSA

-341 AVIAGAASKAAN
+341 ALIAGAASKAAH
-353 AYKDYNSEL
+353 AYEDYNSEL
-362 AKTKSASDSLLTSYA
+362 AKTKSASDSLLSSYA
-377 DGNTEKQLDET
+377 NGNTAKQLDET
-388 TTRKLIELY
+388 TTRDLIALY
-397 PDLRGEVSAY
+397 PELRGEVSAY
-407 TTTVNEAAKAVAE
+407 STTVEEAAKAVEE
-420 LNKQKVLDSATVQ
+420 LNKQKVLDSATAQIAKLQKIEDKLEDAAETYDKVKKKRDEYYSDPMRMMNWAEGSVIDTQFQGAEDAVKNLTKKLEAGRTQ
-433 VEKLKQLDEKL
+433 VEAAL
-444 SEATHAY
+444 S
-451 NQYFEAQKDNLVS
+451 S
-464 SEAFGNYE
+464 
-472 WANGIRD
+472 
-479 KLNALQSEMDSFAGK
+479 
-494 SESLRSQIESALATI
+494 I
-509 NHELS
+509 NHGLEEWNI
-514 GYSFV
+514 V
-519 ELPPPQIPTEDLER
+519 ELPAPEIPVEEVAA
-533 ELDQVEE
+533 ELDKVVVE
-540 TLADVGKDA
+540 LDKAGGDA

-560 TKVGNGSF
+560 TKVGDGSF
-568 DSGLQAGQM
+568 ETGVQAGQL
-577 YVAGMEQEL
+577 YVEGMEREL
-586 ANSTVIA
+586 ANSTAIA
-593 EALGKSLDMSDIL
+593 EALGKSLDMEAIL
-606 DDQMRQI
+606 DSQMSQI

-618 KLLAISADKIANGEI
+618 KLLAITADKIAGGDI
-633 FKIDDNSV
+633 FEIDDKSV
-641 DALVDQY
+641 NELIE
-648 KKLAEQYRELEVQKN
+648 KYRELAEAKN
-663 RALVD
+663 KALVTE
-668 DELEDMRKA
+668 ELDQMREA
-677 VEQLNM
+677 VDKLGM
-683 SQEELLETEKQLA
+683 SETELLEVEKQLA
-696 VARLEGLNATEAQI
+696 VARLEGLGATEAQI
-710 DEYKRLF
+710 EEYKKLF

-722 GEDDPFSSWEEA
+722 GEEQEDILGGWEERLAA
-734 LGTFISD
+734 LVEN
-741 AAMQL
+741 ALMQL

-753 ADMLGNLTVQIAG
+753 AEMVGGFVVQFANIG
-766 ISLDGLMGGLDAVG
+766 LDGLMGGLDAVG
-780 EALGKGENAAEAW
+780 QALGEGKDAAEAW
-793 NEAMSQMAMQL
+793 NNAMTQMAMQL

-822 GQWPLGLGFIA
+822 GQWALGLGFVA
-833 AAGSTALIAGYT
+833 AAGSTALISGFT
-845 KGKIAKEE
+845 KGKVAQAEE
-853 EEAEANATGGVY
+853 SAEANATGGVY
-865 GGGESYRAFAK
+865 GGGESYRAFAR
-876 GGAFTNSIVTEPTH
+876 GGAFTNSIVTEPTN
-890 FRFAKGGSFGL
+890 FRFAKGGGFGL

-930 GGGGDVAM
+930 GGGSTVVAM
-938 VMKVVINNYSS
+938 KVIVNNYSS
-949 ENVTATEK
+949 EKVEAKESQG
-957 EGEGGEKQ
+957 EGEERQ

-977 IASGKAD
+977 ITNGKAD

>member
-1 MSGRGTLATS
+1 
-11 QGEGKKKMELT
+11 MELT

-40 ERLNKKVDEGK
+40 DRLNKKVDEGK
-51 KKTASLGDAL
+51 KKTTSLGDAL

-132 KLLAFDIEANKVTDT
+132 KLLAFDIEANKVTET

-271 MANDAIDA
+271 IANDAMDA

-306 AIAAAIPIVKGLST
+306 AIAAAIPIVKGLSA

-341 AVIAGAASKAAN
+341 ALIAGAASKAAH
-353 AYKDYNSEL
+353 AYEDYNSEL
-362 AKTKSASDSLLTSYA
+362 VKTKSASDSLLSSYA
-377 DGNTEKQLDET
+377 NGNTEKQLDET
-388 TTRKLIELY
+388 TTKKLIELY
-397 PDLRGEVSAY
+397 PELRGEVSAY
-407 TTTVNEAAKAVAE
+407 TTTVDEAAKAVAE

-433 VEKLKQLDEKL
+433 VEKLRRLDEQL

-451 NQYFEAQKDNLVS
+451 NEYFEAQKDNLAS
-464 SEAFGNYE
+464 AEAFGNYE

-479 KLNALQSEMDSFAGK
+479 KLNTLQSEMDSFAGK
-494 SESLRSQIESALATI
+494 SESLREQIELALAGI

-519 ELPPPQIPTEDLER
+519 ELPPPQISTKDIETELNRVTE
-533 ELDQVEE
+533 ELND
-540 TLADVGKDA
+540 AGKDA

-633 FKIDDNSV
+633 FKIDGDHV

-696 VARLEGLNATEAQI
+696 VARLEELNATEAQI
-710 DEYKRLF
+710 EEYKRLF

-780 EALGKGENAAEAW
+780 EALGKGENAATAW
-793 NEAMSQMAMQL
+793 NDAMTQMAMQL
-804 LENLPTMFL
+804 LENLPNMFL

-876 GGAFTNSIVTEPTH
+876 GGAFTNSIVTEPTN

-915 KRAADGSLGVSAEGF
+915 KRTADGSLGVSAEGL
-930 GGGGDVAM
+930 GGGNVAM
-938 VMKVVINNYSS
+938 MMRVVVNNYSS
-949 ENVTATEK
+949 EKVEVK
-957 EGEGGEKQ
+957 ESQGEGEERQ

-977 IASGKAD
+977 ISSGKAD

>member
-1 MSGRGTLATS
+1 
-11 QGEGKKKMELT
+11 MELT

-40 ERLNKKVDEGK
+40 DRLNKKVDEGK

-132 KLLAFDIEANKVTDT
+132 KLLAFDIEANKVTET

-271 MANDAIDA
+271 IANDAMDA

-306 AIAAAIPIVKGLST
+306 AIAAAIPIVKGLSA
-320 AMAAMAANPV
+320 AMAVMAANPV

-341 AVIAGAASKAAN
+341 ALIAGATSKAAH
-353 AYKDYNSEL
+353 AYEDYNAEL
-362 AKTKSASDSLLTSYA
+362 AKTKSASDSLLSSYA
-377 DGNTEKQLDET
+377 NGNTAKQLDET
-388 TTRKLIELY
+388 TTRDLIALY
-397 PDLRGEVSAY
+397 PELRGEVSAY
-407 TTTVNEAAKAVAE
+407 STTVEEAAKAVEE
-420 LNKQKVLDSATVQ
+420 LNKQKVLDSATAQIAKLQKLEDKLEDAAETYDKVKKKRDEYYSDPMRMMNWNEGSVIDTQFQGAEDAVKTLTKKLEAGRTQ
-433 VEKLKQLDEKL
+433 VEATL
-444 SEATHAY
+444 S
-451 NQYFEAQKDNLVS
+451 S
-464 SEAFGNYE
+464 
-472 WANGIRD
+472 
-479 KLNALQSEMDSFAGK
+479 
-494 SESLRSQIESALATI
+494 I
-509 NHELS
+509 NHGLEEWNI
-514 GYSFV
+514 V
-519 ELPPPQIPTEDLER
+519 ELPAPEIPVEEVAA
-533 ELDQVEE
+533 ELDKVVVE
-540 TLADVGKDA
+540 LDKAGGDA

-560 TKVGNGSF
+560 TKVGDGSF
-568 DSGLQAGQM
+568 ETGIQAGRM
-577 YVAGMEQEL
+577 YVEGMEREL
-586 ANSTVIA
+586 ANSTAIA
-593 EALGKSLDMSDIL
+593 EALGKSLDMEAIL
-606 DDQMRQI
+606 DSQMSQI

-618 KLLAISADKIANGEI
+618 KLLAITADKIAGGDI
-633 FKIDDNSV
+633 FEIDDKSV
-641 DALVDQY
+641 NELIE
-648 KKLAEQYRELEVQKN
+648 KYRELAEVKN
-663 RALVD
+663 KALVTE
-668 DELEDMRKA
+668 ELDQMREA
-677 VEQLNM
+677 VDRLGM
-683 SQEELLETEKQLA
+683 SEAELLEVEKQLA
-696 VARLEGLNATEAQI
+696 VARLEGLGATEAQI
-710 DEYKRLF
+710 EEYKKLF
-717 DELNK
+717 DQLNSK
-722 GEDDPFSSWEEA
+722 GEDDLFSSWEEKLGSLVENA
-734 LGTFISD
+734 L
-741 AAMQL
+741 MQL

-753 ADMLGNLTVQIAG
+753 AEMVGGFVVQFAN

-780 EALGKGENAAEAW
+780 QALGEGKDAAEAW
-793 NEAMSQMAMQL
+793 NNAMTQMAMQL

-822 GQWPLGLGFIA
+822 GQWALGLGFVA
-833 AAGSTALIAGYT
+833 AAGSTALISGFT
-845 KGKIAKEE
+845 KGKVAQAEE
-853 EEAEANATGGVY
+853 SAEANATGGVY

-890 FRFAKGGSFGL
+890 FRFAKGGGFGL

-915 KRAADGSLGVSAEGF
+915 KRAADGSLGVSAEGL
-930 GGGGDVAM
+930 GGGNVAM
-938 VMKVVINNYSS
+938 TMKVIVNNYSS
-949 ENVTATEK
+949 ENVTTKESQG
-957 EGEGGEKQ
+957 EGEERQ

-977 IASGKAD
+977 ISSGKAD

>member
-1 MSGRGTLATS
+1 
-11 QGEGKKKMELT
+11 MELT

-132 KLLAFDIEANKVTDT
+132 KLLAFDIEANKVTET

-271 MANDAIDA
+271 IANDAMDA

-320 AMAAMAANPV
+320 AMATLAANPV

-341 AVIAGAASKAAN
+341 ALIAGAASKAAH
-353 AYKDYNSEL
+353 AYEDYNAEL
-362 AKTKSASDSLLTSYA
+362 VKTKSASDSLLSSYA
-377 DGNTEKQLDET
+377 NGNTAKQLDET
-388 TTRKLIELY
+388 TTRDLIALY
-397 PDLRGEVSAY
+397 PELRGEVSAY
-407 TTTVNEAAKAVAE
+407 STTVEEAAKAVEE
-420 LNKQKVLDSATVQ
+420 LNKQKVLDSATAQIAKLQKLEDKLEEAAETYDKVKKKRDEYYSDPMRMMNWNEGGVIDTQFQGAEDAVKNLTKKLEAGRTQ
-433 VEKLKQLDEKL
+433 VEAAL
-444 SEATHAY
+444 S
-451 NQYFEAQKDNLVS
+451 S
-464 SEAFGNYE
+464 
-472 WANGIRD
+472 
-479 KLNALQSEMDSFAGK
+479 
-494 SESLRSQIESALATI
+494 I
-509 NHELS
+509 NHGLEEWNI
-514 GYSFV
+514 V
-519 ELPPPQIPTEDLER
+519 ELPAPEIPVEEVAA
-533 ELDQVEE
+533 ELDKVVAE
-540 TLADVGKDA
+540 LDKAGGDA

-560 TKVGNGSF
+560 TKVGDGSF
-568 DSGLQAGQM
+568 ETGIQAGRM
-577 YVAGMEQEL
+577 YVEGMEREL
-586 ANSTVIA
+586 ANSTAIA
-593 EALGKSLDMSDIL
+593 EALGKSLDMEAIL
-606 DDQMRQI
+606 DSQMSQI

-618 KLLAISADKIANGEI
+618 KLLAITADKVANGDI
-633 FKIDDNSV
+633 FEIDDKSV
-641 DALVDQY
+641 NELIEKYKELKRAKNEALVT
-648 KKLAEQYRELEVQKN
+648 
-663 RALVD
+663 
-668 DELEDMRKA
+668 DELDQMREA
-677 VEQLNM
+677 VDRLGM
-683 SQEELLETEKQLA
+683 SEAELLEVEKQLA
-696 VARLEGLNATEAQI
+696 VARLEGLGATEAQVE
-710 DEYKRLF
+710 EYKKLF
-717 DELNK
+717 DQLNSK
-722 GEDDPFSSWEEA
+722 GEDDPFSSWQEA
-734 LGTFISD
+734 LEALISD

-780 EALGKGENAAEAW
+780 EALGKGEDAAEAW
-793 NEAMSQMAMQL
+793 NDAMTHMAMQL
-804 LENLPTMFL
+804 LENLPNMFL

-845 KGKIAKEE
+845 KGKIAKEK

-876 GGAFTNSIVTEPTH
+876 GGAFTNSIVTEPTN
-890 FRFAKGGSFGL
+890 FRFAKGGGFGL

-915 KRAADGSLGVSAEGF
+915 KRAADGSLGVSAEGL
-930 GGGGDVAM
+930 GGGTVVA
-938 VMKVVINNYSS
+938 MKVVVNNYSS
-949 ENVTATEK
+949 EKVETK
-957 EGEGGEKQ
+957 ESQGEGGERQ

-977 IASGKAD
+977 ISSGKAD

>member
-1 MSGRGTLATS
+1 
-11 QGEGKKKMELT
+11 MELT

-40 ERLNKKVDEGK
+40 DRLNKKVDEGK

-132 KLLAFDIEANKVTDT
+132 KLLAFDIEANKVTET
-147 LRRIGDISAATGSSI
+147 LRRIGDVSAATGSSI

-271 MANDAIDA
+271 IANDAMDA

-306 AIAAAIPIVKGLST
+306 AIAAAIPIVKGLSA
-320 AMAAMAANPV
+320 AMAVMAANPV

-341 AVIAGAASKAAN
+341 ALIAGATSKAAH
-353 AYKDYNSEL
+353 AYEDYNAEL
-362 AKTKSASDSLLTSYA
+362 AKTKSASDSLLSSYA
-377 DGNTEKQLDET
+377 NGNTAKQLDET
-388 TTRKLIELY
+388 TTRDLIALY
-397 PDLRGEVSAY
+397 PELRGEVSAY
-407 TTTVNEAAKAVAE
+407 STTVEEAAKAVEE
-420 LNKQKVLDSATVQ
+420 LNKQKVLDSATAQIAKLQKLEDKLEDAAETYDKVKKKRDEYYSDPMRMMNWNEGSVIDTQFQGAEDAVKTLTKKLEAGRTQ
-433 VEKLKQLDEKL
+433 VEATL
-444 SEATHAY
+444 S
-451 NQYFEAQKDNLVS
+451 S
-464 SEAFGNYE
+464 
-472 WANGIRD
+472 
-479 KLNALQSEMDSFAGK
+479 
-494 SESLRSQIESALATI
+494 I
-509 NHELS
+509 NHGLEEWNI
-514 GYSFV
+514 V
-519 ELPPPQIPTEDLER
+519 ELPAPEIPVEEVAA
-533 ELDQVEE
+533 ELDKVVVE
-540 TLADVGKDA
+540 LDKAGGDA

-560 TKVGNGSF
+560 TKVGDGSF
-568 DSGLQAGQM
+568 ETGIQAGRM
-577 YVAGMEQEL
+577 YVEGMEREL
-586 ANSTVIA
+586 ANSTAIA
-593 EALGKSLDMSDIL
+593 EALGKSLDMEAIL
-606 DDQMRQI
+606 DSQMSQI

-618 KLLAISADKIANGEI
+618 KLLAITADKIAGGDI
-633 FKIDDNSV
+633 FEIDDKSV
-641 DALVDQY
+641 NELIE
-648 KKLAEQYRELEVQKN
+648 KYRELAEVKN
-663 RALVD
+663 KALVTE
-668 DELEDMRKA
+668 ELDQMREA
-677 VEQLNM
+677 VDRLGM
-683 SQEELLETEKQLA
+683 SEAELLEVEKQLA
-696 VARLEGLNATEAQI
+696 VARLEGLGATEAQI
-710 DEYKRLF
+710 EEYKKLF
-717 DELNK
+717 DQLNSK
-722 GEDDPFSSWEEA
+722 GEDDPFSSWEEKLA
-734 LGTFISD
+734 TLMENTL
-741 AAMQL
+741 MQL

-753 ADMLGNLTVQIAG
+753 AEMVGGLVVQFANIG
-766 ISLDGLMGGLDAVG
+766 LDGLMGGLDAVG
-780 EALGKGENAAEAW
+780 QALGEGKDAAEAW
-793 NEAMSQMAMQL
+793 NNAMTQMAMQL

-822 GQWPLGLGFIA
+822 GQWALGLGFVA
-833 AAGSTALIAGYT
+833 AAGSTALITGFT
-845 KGKIAKEE
+845 KGKVAQAEE
-853 EEAEANATGGVY
+853 SAEANATGGVY

-876 GGAFTNSIVTEPTH
+876 GGAFTNSIVTEPTN
-890 FRFAKGGSFGL
+890 FRFAKGGGFGL

-930 GGGGDVAM
+930 GGGDVAM
-938 VMKVVINNYSS
+938 MMKVIVNNYSS
-949 ENVTATEK
+949 EKVEAK
-957 EGEGGEKQ
+957 ESQGEGGERQ

-977 IASGKAD
+977 ISSGKAD

>member
-1 MSGRGTLATS
+1 
-11 QGEGKKKMELT
+11 MELT

-40 ERLNKKVDEGK
+40 DRLNKKVDEGK

-132 KLLAFDIEANKVTDT
+132 KLLAFDIEANKVTET

-271 MANDAIDA
+271 IANDAMDA
-279 ISGILEE
+279 ISGILED
-286 LQGLDDGSKR
+286 LQDLDDGSKR

-306 AIAAAIPIVKGLST
+306 AIAAAIPIVKGLSA

-341 AVIAGAASKAAN
+341 ALIAGAASKAAH
-353 AYKDYNSEL
+353 AYEDYNSEL
-362 AKTKSASDSLLTSYA
+362 AKTKSASDSLLSSYA
-377 DGNTEKQLDET
+377 NGNTAKQLDET
-388 TTRKLIELY
+388 TTKKLIELY
-397 PDLRGEVSAY
+397 PELRGEVSAY
-407 TTTVNEAAKAVAE
+407 TTTVDEAAKAVAE
-420 LNKQKVLDSATVQ
+420 LNKQKVLDSAAAQ
-433 VEKLKQLDEKL
+433 LEKLKEVDSQLSRAFNTRNKEQQRYTEYLSDPMGAAGYDITTQLQNAEDEVNRLAKK
-444 SEATHAY
+444 SEAVRA
-451 NQYFEAQKDNLVS
+451 
-464 SEAFGNYE
+464 
-472 WANGIRD
+472 
-479 KLNALQSEMDSFAGK
+479 
-494 SESLRSQIESALATI
+494 QIESALASI
-509 NHELS
+509 NHQLS
-514 GYSFV
+514 GYSIV
-519 ELPPPQIPTEDLER
+519 ELPPVTISTNKKGNKKTEDDLNK
-533 ELDQVEE
+533 
-540 TLADVGKDA
+540 TGKNL

-560 TKVGNGSF
+560 TKVGDGSF
-568 DSGLQAGQM
+568 ETGIQAGQL
-577 YVAGMEQEL
+577 YVEGMEREL
-586 ANSTVIA
+586 ANSTAIA
-593 EALGKSLDMSDIL
+593 EALGKSLDMEAIL
-606 DDQMRQI
+606 DSQMSQI

-618 KLLAISADKIANGEI
+618 KLLAITADKVANGDIFEI
-633 FKIDDNSV
+633 KDDSV
-641 DALVDQY
+641 KALIAQYEKLAEKY
-648 KKLAEQYRELEVQKN
+648 KKLEEAKN
-663 RALVD
+663 KALVTE
-668 DELEDMRKA
+668 ELDQMREA
-677 VEQLNM
+677 VDRLGM
-683 SQEELLETEKQLA
+683 SEEELLEVEKQLA
-696 VARLEGLNATEAQI
+696 VARLEGLGATEAQVE
-710 DEYKRLF
+710 EYKKLF
-717 DELNK
+717 DQLNNK
-722 GEDDPFSSWEEA
+722 GEDDPFSSWQEA
-734 LGTFISD
+734 LEALISD

-780 EALGKGENAAEAW
+780 QALGEGKDAAEAW
-793 NEAMSQMAMQL
+793 NDAMTQMAMQL
-804 LENLPTMFL
+804 LENLPNMFL

-833 AAGSTALIAGYT
+833 AAGSTAIISGYT
-845 KGKIAKEE
+845 KGKIAKEK

-865 GGGESYRAFAK
+865 GGGETYRAFAR

-890 FRFAKGGSFGL
+890 FRFAKGGGFGL

-915 KRAADGSLGVSAEGF
+915 KRAADGSLGVSAEGL
-930 GGGGDVAM
+930 GGGTVVA
-938 VMKVVINNYSS
+938 MKVVVNNYSS
-949 ENVTATEK
+949 EKVETK
-957 EGEGGEKQ
+957 ESQGKGGERQ

-977 IASGKAD
+977 ISSGKAD

>member
-1 MSGRGTLATS
+1 
-11 QGEGKKKMELT
+11 MELT

-40 ERLNKKVDEGK
+40 DRLNKKVDEGK

-132 KLLAFDIEANKVTDT
+132 KLLAFDIEANKVTET

-271 MANDAIDA
+271 IANDAMDA

-306 AIAAAIPIVKGLST
+306 AIAAAIPIVKGLSA

-341 AVIAGAASKAAN
+341 ALIAGAANKAAH
-353 AYKDYNSEL
+353 AYEDYNSEL
-362 AKTKSASDSLLTSYA
+362 AKTKSASDSLLSSYA
-377 DGNTEKQLDET
+377 NGNTAKQLDET
-388 TTRKLIELY
+388 TTKKLIELY

-407 TTTVNEAAKAVAE
+407 TTTVDEAAKAVAE

-433 VEKLKQLDEKL
+433 VEKLRQLDREL

-451 NQYFEAQKDNLVS
+451 NDAVTALENAPAPGSWEAMRDGFAGTFDPQKDVMLAEQAMNR
-464 SEAFGNYE
+464 
-472 WANGIRD
+472 I
-479 KLNALQSEMDSFAGK
+479 AGK
-494 SESLRSQIESALATI
+494 SESLREQIELALAGI

-519 ELPPPQIPTEDLER
+519 ELPPVTVTVTTDEDGNEQTEDDLN
-533 ELDQVEE
+533 E
-540 TLADVGKDA
+540 TGKNL

-560 TKVGNGSF
+560 TKVGDGSF
-568 DSGLQAGQM
+568 DSGLQAGQL
-577 YVAGMEQEL
+577 YVEGMEREL
-586 ANSTVIA
+586 ANSTAIA
-593 EALGKSLDMSDIL
+593 EALGKSLDMEAIL
-606 DDQMRQI
+606 DSQMSQI

-618 KLLAISADKIANGEI
+618 KLLAITADKVADGDIFEIKDDSVKALIA
-633 FKIDDNSV
+633 
-641 DALVDQY
+641 QY
-648 KKLAEQYRELEVQKN
+648 EKLAEKYKELEEAKN
-663 RALVD
+663 KALVT
-668 DELEDMRKA
+668 DELEDMREA
-677 VEQLNM
+677 VERLGM

-696 VARLEGLNATEAQI
+696 VARLEGLGATEAQI
-710 DEYKRLF
+710 EEYKRLF

-722 GEDDPFSSWEEA
+722 GQDGEDDPFSSWQEK
-734 LGTFISD
+734 LGSFISD

-780 EALGKGENAAEAW
+780 EALGKGEDAAKAW
-793 NEAMSQMAMQL
+793 NDAMTQMAMQL
-804 LENLPTMFL
+804 LENLPNMFL

-833 AAGSTALIAGYT
+833 AAGSTALISGYT

-853 EEAEANATGGVY
+853 EETEANATGGVY

-876 GGAFTNSIVTEPTH
+876 GGAFTNSIVTEPTN
-890 FRFAKGGSFGL
+890 FRFAKGGGFGL

-915 KRAADGSLGVSAEGF
+915 KRAADGSLGVSAEGL
-930 GGGGDVAM
+930 GGGNVAM
-938 VMKVVINNYSS
+938 MMKVVINNYSS

-957 EGEGGEKQ
+957 EGEGGERQ

-977 IASGKAD
+977 ISSGKAD

>member
-1 MSGRGTLATS
+1 
-11 QGEGKKKMELT
+11 MELT
-22 DELKVLVEA
+22 DELKVLIEVE
-31 EVGKALQEF
+31 VDKALQEF
-40 ERLNKKVDEGK
+40 ERLKKKVDEGK
-51 KKTASLGDAL
+51 KKTTSLGEAL
-61 DKLSGPSTVLAGAL
+61 DKLSGPSTVLSGAL
-75 AGAGVAAIKFAG
+75 AGAGIAAIKFAG

-271 MANDAIDA
+271 MANDAMDA

-407 TTTVNEAAKAVAE
+407 TTTVDEAAKAVAE

-464 SEAFGNYE
+464 AEAFGNYN

-479 KLNALQSEMDSFAGK
+479 KLNTLQSEMDSFAGK

-540 TLADVGKDA
+540 TLADAGKDA

-710 DEYKRLF
+710 EEYKRLF

-722 GEDDPFSSWEEA
+722 NKQGGEDDPFSSWEEA

-780 EALGKGENAAEAW
+780 EALGKGEDAAEAW
-793 NEAMSQMAMQL
+793 NDAMTQMAMQL
-804 LENLPTMFL
+804 LENLPNMFL

-890 FRFAKGGSFGL
+890 FRFAKGGGFGL

-938 VMKVVINNYSS
+938 MMKVVINNYSS
-949 ENVTATEK
+949 EKVEAKESQG
-957 EGEGGEKQ
+957 EGEERQ

-977 IASGKAD
+977 ISSGKAD

>member
-1 MSGRGTLATS
+1 
-11 QGEGKKKMELT
+11 MELT

-40 ERLNKKVDEGK
+40 ERLIKKLDEGK

-61 DKLSGPSTVLAGAL
+61 DKLSAPSTVVAGAL

-271 MANDAIDA
+271 IANDAMDA

-296 FIVTTGGVAA
+296 FIVTATGVTA
-306 AIAAAIPIVKGLST
+306 AIAAAIPVVKGLSV
-320 AMAAMAANPV
+320 AMATMAANPV

-341 AVIAGAASKAAN
+341 ALIAGAASKAAH
-353 AYKDYNSEL
+353 AYEDYNSEL
-362 AKTKSASDSLLTSYA
+362 AKTKSASDSLLSSYA
-377 DGNTEKQLDET
+377 NGNTAKQLDET
-388 TTRKLIELY
+388 TTKKLIELY

-407 TTTVNEAAKAVAE
+407 TTTVDEAAKAVAE
-420 LNKQKVLDSATVQ
+420 LNKQKVLDSATAQIAKLQKLEDKLEEAAETYDKVKKKRDEYYSDPVRMMNWNEGSVIDTQFQGAEDAVKNLTKKLEAGRIQ
-433 VEKLKQLDEKL
+433 VEAAL
-444 SEATHAY
+444 S
-451 NQYFEAQKDNLVS
+451 S
-464 SEAFGNYE
+464 
-472 WANGIRD
+472 
-479 KLNALQSEMDSFAGK
+479 
-494 SESLRSQIESALATI
+494 I
-509 NHELS
+509 NHGLEEWNI
-514 GYSFV
+514 V
-519 ELPPPQIPTEDLER
+519 ELPAPEIPVEEVAA
-533 ELDQVEE
+533 ELDKVVVE
-540 TLADVGKDA
+540 LDKAGGDA

-560 TKVGNGSF
+560 TKVGDGSF
-568 DSGLQAGQM
+568 ETGVQAGRM
-577 YVAGMEQEL
+577 YVEGMEREL
-586 ANSTVIA
+586 ANSTAIA
-593 EALGKSLDMSDIL
+593 EALGKSLDMEAIL
-606 DDQMRQI
+606 DSQMSQI

-618 KLLAISADKIANGEI
+618 KLLAITADKVANGDIFEI
-633 FKIDDNSV
+633 KDDSV
-641 DALVDQY
+641 KALVAQYEKLAEKY
-648 KKLAEQYRELEVQKN
+648 KKLEEAKN
-663 RALVD
+663 KALVTE
-668 DELEDMRKA
+668 ELDQMREA
-677 VEQLNM
+677 VDRLGM
-683 SQEELLETEKQLA
+683 SEEELLEVEKQLA
-696 VARLEGLNATEAQI
+696 VARLEGLGATEAQVE
-710 DEYKRLF
+710 EYKKLF
-717 DELNK
+717 DQLNSK
-722 GEDDPFSSWEEA
+722 GEDDPFSSWQEA
-734 LGTFISD
+734 LEALISD

-780 EALGKGENAAEAW
+780 EALGKGEDAAEAW
-793 NEAMSQMAMQL
+793 NDAMTQMAMQL
-804 LENLPTMFL
+804 LENLPNMFL

-833 AAGSTALIAGYT
+833 AAGSTAIISGYT
-845 KGKIAKEE
+845 KGKIAKEK
-853 EEAEANATGGVY
+853 EEAEENALGGVY
-865 GGGESYRAFAK
+865 GGGETYRAFAK
-876 GGAFTNSIVTEPTH
+876 GGAFTNSIVTEPTN
-890 FRFAKGGSFGL
+890 FRFAKGGGFGL

-930 GGGGDVAM
+930 GGGDVAM
-938 VMKVVINNYSS
+938 MMKVVINNYSS

-957 EGEGGEKQ
+957 EGEGGERQ

-977 IASGKAD
+977 ISSGKAD

>member
-1 MSGRGTLATS
+1 
-11 QGEGKKKMELT
+11 MELT
-22 DELKVLVEA
+22 DELKVLVDA

-40 ERLNKKVDEGK
+40 DRLNKKVDEGK

-198 KVLGVAETEV
+198 KVLGVAEAEV

-233 GRFNGMM
+233 GKFNGMM

-320 AMAAMAANPV
+320 TMAAMAANPV

-341 AVIAGAASKAAN
+341 ALIAGAASKAAH
-353 AYKDYNSEL
+353 AYEDYNAGL
-362 AKTKSASDSLLTSYA
+362 VKTKSASDSLLSSYA

-388 TTRKLIELY
+388 TTKKLIELY
-397 PDLRGEVSAY
+397 PELRGEVSAY
-407 TTTVNEAAKAVAE
+407 TTTVDEAAKAVAE

-433 VEKLKQLDEKL
+433 VEKLRRLDEQL

-451 NQYFEAQKDNLVS
+451 NEYFEAQKDNLAS
-464 SEAFGNYE
+464 AEAFGNYE

-479 KLNALQSEMDSFAGK
+479 KLNALQSEMDSFSGK
-494 SESLRSQIESALATI
+494 SESLREQIELALAGI

-519 ELPPPQIPTEDLER
+519 ELPPPQISTEEIEAELNRVTE
-533 ELDQVEE
+533 ELDN
-540 TLADVGKDA
+540 AGKDA

-560 TKVGNGSF
+560 TKMGNGSF

-586 ANSTVIA
+586 VNSTVIA
-593 EALGKSLDMSDIL
+593 EALEKSMDMSEIWDK
-606 DDQMRQI
+606 QMKQI

-633 FKIDDNSV
+633 FKIDDNSINE
-641 DALVDQY
+641 LIERY
-648 KKLAEQYRELEVQKN
+648 KELKQVKN
-663 RALVD
+663 EATVA

-677 VEQLNM
+677 VDQLNM

-696 VARLEGLNATEAQI
+696 VARLEGLGATEAQI
-710 DEYKRLF
+710 EEYKRLF

-722 GEDDPFSSWEEA
+722 KEQGGEDDPFSSWEEA

-793 NEAMSQMAMQL
+793 NDAMTQMAMQL
-804 LENLPTMFL
+804 LENLPNMFL

-833 AAGSTALIAGYT
+833 AAGSTAIISGYT

-853 EEAEANATGGVY
+853 EAEKNALGGVY
-865 GGGESYRAFAK
+865 GGGKSYQAFAK
-876 GGAFTNSIVTEPTH
+876 GGAFTNSIVTEPTY
-890 FRFAKGGSFGL
+890 FRFAKGGSFEL
-901 GLMGEAGPEAIMPL
+901 GLMGEATPEAIMPL
-915 KRAADGSLGVSAEGF
+915 KRTADGSLGVSAEGF
-930 GGGGDVAM
+930 GGGNAAM
-938 VMKVVINNYSS
+938 MMKVIVNNYSS
-949 ENVTATEK
+949 EKVEVKENQG
-957 EGEGGEKQ
+957 EGEERQ

-977 IASGKAD
+977 ISSGKAD

>member
-1 MSGRGTLATS
+1 
-11 QGEGKKKMELT
+11 MELT

-40 ERLNKKVDEGK
+40 ERLNKKLEEGK
-51 KKTASLGDAL
+51 KKSASLGDAL
-61 DKLSGPSTVLAGAL
+61 DKLSGPSTVVAGAL

-271 MANDAIDA
+271 IANDAMDA

-296 FIVTTGGVAA
+296 FIVTTGGVTA
-306 AIAAAIPIVKGLST
+306 AIAAAIPVVKGLSV
-320 AMAAMAANPV
+320 AMATMAANPV

-341 AVIAGAASKAAN
+341 ALIAGAASKAAH
-353 AYKDYNSEL
+353 AYEDYNSEL
-362 AKTKSASDSLLTSYA
+362 VKTKSASDSLLSSYA
-377 DGNTEKQLDET
+377 NGNTAKQLDET
-388 TTRKLIELY
+388 TTKKLIELY

-407 TTTVNEAAKAVAE
+407 TTTVDEAAKAVAE
-420 LNKQKVLDSATVQ
+420 LNKQKVLDSATAQIAKLQKLEDKLEEAAETYDKVKKKRDKYYSDPVRMMNWNEGSVIDTQFQGAEDAVKNLTKKLEAGRIQ
-433 VEKLKQLDEKL
+433 VEAAL
-444 SEATHAY
+444 S
-451 NQYFEAQKDNLVS
+451 S
-464 SEAFGNYE
+464 
-472 WANGIRD
+472 
-479 KLNALQSEMDSFAGK
+479 
-494 SESLRSQIESALATI
+494 I
-509 NHELS
+509 NHGLEEWNI
-514 GYSFV
+514 V
-519 ELPPPQIPTEDLER
+519 ELPAPEIPVEEVAA
-533 ELDQVEE
+533 ELDKVVVE
-540 TLADVGKDA
+540 LDKAGGDA

-560 TKVGNGSF
+560 TKVGDGSF
-568 DSGLQAGQM
+568 ETGVQAGRM
-577 YVAGMEQEL
+577 YVEGMEREL
-586 ANSTVIA
+586 ANSTAIA
-593 EALGKSLDMSDIL
+593 EALGKSLDMEAIL
-606 DDQMRQI
+606 DSQMSQI

-618 KLLAISADKIANGEI
+618 KLLAITADKVANGDIFEI
-633 FKIDDNSV
+633 KDDSV
-641 DALVDQY
+641 KALIAQYEKLAEKY
-648 KKLAEQYRELEVQKN
+648 KKLEEAKN
-663 RALVD
+663 KALVT
-668 DELEDMRKA
+668 DELDQMREA
-677 VEQLNM
+677 VDRLGM
-683 SQEELLETEKQLA
+683 SETELLEVEKQLA
-696 VARLEGLNATEAQI
+696 VARLEGLGATEAQVE
-710 DEYKRLF
+710 EYKKLF
-717 DELNK
+717 DQLNSK
-722 GEDDPFSSWEEA
+722 GEDDPFSSWQEA
-734 LGTFISD
+734 LEALISD

-780 EALGKGENAAEAW
+780 QALGEGKDAAEAW
-793 NEAMSQMAMQL
+793 NDAMTQMAMQL
-804 LENLPTMFL
+804 LENLPNMFL

-845 KGKIAKEE
+845 KGKVAKEK

-865 GGGESYRAFAK
+865 GGGESYRAFAR
-876 GGAFTNSIVTEPTH
+876 GGAFTNSIVTEPTN
-890 FRFAKGGSFGL
+890 FRFAKGGGFGL

-930 GGGGDVAM
+930 GGGDVAM
-938 VMKVVINNYSS
+938 MMKVVINNYSS

-957 EGEGGEKQ
+957 EGEGGERQ

-977 IASGKAD
+977 ISSGKAD

>member
-1 MSGRGTLATS
+1 
-11 QGEGKKKMELT
+11 MELT

-40 ERLNKKVDEGK
+40 DRLNKKVDEGK
-51 KKTASLGDAL
+51 KKTTSLGDAL

-117 AATPFDSADIDEAGK
+117 VATPFDSADIDEAGK

-233 GRFNGMM
+233 GKFNGMM

-271 MANDAIDA
+271 IANDAMDA
-279 ISGILEE
+279 ISGILDD
-286 LQGLDDGSKR
+286 LQDLDDGSKR

-306 AIAAAIPIVKGLST
+306 AIAAAIPIVQGLSA

-341 AVIAGAASKAAN
+341 ALIAGAASKAAH
-353 AYKDYNSEL
+353 AYEDYNSEL
-362 AKTKSASDSLLTSYA
+362 IKTKSASDSLLSSYA

-388 TTRKLIELY
+388 TTKKLIELY
-397 PDLRGEVSAY
+397 PELRGEVSAY
-407 TTTVNEAAKAVAE
+407 TTTVDEAAKAVAE

-433 VEKLKQLDEKL
+433 VEKLRRLDEQL
-444 SEATHAY
+444 SGATRAY
-451 NQYFEAQKDNLVS
+451 NDAVTALENAPAPGSWEAMRDGFAGTFDPQKDVVLA
-464 SEAFGNYE
+464 E
-472 WANGIRD
+472 
-479 KLNALQSEMDSFAGK
+479 QEMNRIAGK
-494 SESLRSQIESALATI
+494 SESLREQIELALAGI

-519 ELPPPQIPTEDLER
+519 ELPPPQISTENIET
-533 ELDQVEE
+533 ELNRVTEE
-540 TLADVGKDA
+540 LNDAGKDA

-560 TKVGNGSF
+560 TKVGNSSF

-586 ANSTVIA
+586 ANSTAIA
-593 EALGKSLDMSDIL
+593 EALGKSLDMSEIWDK
-606 DDQMRQI
+606 QMKQI

-618 KLLAISADKIANGEI
+618 KLLAITEDKIANGEV
-633 FKIDDNSV
+633 FKIDDNSINE
-641 DALVDQY
+641 LIQQY
-648 KKLAEQYRELEVQKN
+648 KELKRVKN
-663 RALVD
+663 EATVT

-696 VARLEGLNATEAQI
+696 VARLEGLGATEAQI
-710 DEYKRLF
+710 EEYKRLF

-722 GEDDPFSSWEEA
+722 GEDDPFSSWQDK
-734 LGTFISD
+734 LGSFISD
-741 AAMQL
+741 SAMQL

-780 EALGKGENAAEAW
+780 EALGKGEDAAKAW
-793 NEAMSQMAMQL
+793 NDAMTQMAMQL
-804 LENLPTMFL
+804 LENL
-813 QAGLQLIAQ
+813 LQL
-822 GQWPLGLGFIA
+822 PL
-833 AAGSTALIAGYT
+833 
-845 KGKIAKEE
+845 
-853 EEAEANATGGVY
+853 
-865 GGGESYRAFAK
+865 
-876 GGAFTNSIVTEPTH
+876 P
-890 FRFAKGGSFGL
+890 
-901 GLMGEAGPEAIMPL
+901 P
-915 KRAADGSLGVSAEGF
+915 
-930 GGGGDVAM
+930 
-938 VMKVVINNYSS
+938 
-949 ENVTATEK
+949 
-957 EGEGGEKQ
+957 
-965 LEITIGSMINKH
+965 
-977 IASGKAD
+977 
-984 KSLGSRYGLKAKGV
+984 

>member
-1 MSGRGTLATS
+1 
-11 QGEGKKKMELT
+11 MELT

-40 ERLNKKVDEGK
+40 DRLNKKVDEGK

-106 TQIKDEWTQLA
+106 SQIKDEWTQLA

-132 KLLAFDIEANKVTDT
+132 KLLAFDIEANKVTET

-271 MANDAIDA
+271 IANDAMDA

-362 AKTKSASDSLLTSYA
+362 VKTKSASDSLLTSYA

-397 PDLRGEVSAY
+397 PDLQGEVSAY
-407 TTTVNEAAKAVAE
+407 TTTVDEAAKAVAE
-420 LNKQKVLDSATVQ
+420 LNKQKVLDSASVQ
-433 VEKLKQLDEKL
+433 IEKLRQLDREL
-444 SEATHAY
+444 SEATRAY
-451 NQYFEAQKDNLVS
+451 NDAVTALENAPAPGSWEAMRDGFAGTFDPQKDVMLA
-464 SEAFGNYE
+464 E
-472 WANGIRD
+472 
-479 KLNALQSEMDSFAGK
+479 QEMNRIAGK
-494 SESLRSQIESALATI
+494 SESLREQIELALAGI

-519 ELPPPQIPTEDLER
+519 ELPPPQIPTEDIET

-540 TLADVGKDA
+540 TLADAGKDA

-586 ANSTVIA
+586 ANSTAIA

-606 DDQMRQI
+606 DAQMRQI
-613 EGDLE
+613 ERDLE

-633 FKIDDNSV
+633 FKIDGDHV

-648 KKLAEQYRELEVQKN
+648 KKLAEQYQELEVQKN

-696 VARLEGLNATEAQI
+696 VARLEGLDATEAQI
-710 DEYKRLF
+710 EEYKRLF

-780 EALGKGENAAEAW
+780 EALGKGEDAATAW

-804 LENLPTMFL
+804 LENLPNMFL

-876 GGAFTNSIVTEPTH
+876 GGAFTNSIVTEPTN
-890 FRFAKGGSFGL
+890 FRFAKGGGFGL

-915 KRAADGSLGVSAEGF
+915 KRTADGSLGVSAEGL
-930 GGGGDVAM
+930 GGGNVAM
-938 VMKVVINNYSS
+938 MMRVVVNNYSS
-949 ENVTATEK
+949 EKVEVK
-957 EGEGGEKQ
+957 ESQGEGEERQ

-984 KSLGSRYGLKAKGV
+984 KPLGSRYGLKAKGV

>member
-1 MSGRGTLATS
+1 
-11 QGEGKKKMELT
+11 MELT

-40 ERLNKKVDEGK
+40 DRLNKKVDEGK

-271 MANDAIDA
+271 IANDAMDA

-320 AMAAMAANPV
+320 AMATLAANPV

-341 AVIAGAASKAAN
+341 ALIAGAASKAAH
-353 AYKDYNSEL
+353 AYEDYNSEL
-362 AKTKSASDSLLTSYA
+362 AKTKSASDSLLSSYA
-377 DGNTEKQLDET
+377 NGNTEKQLDET
-388 TTRKLIELY
+388 TTKKLIELY

-407 TTTVNEAAKAVAE
+407 TTTVDEAAKAVAE
-420 LNKQKVLDSATVQ
+420 LNKQKVLDSATAQ
-433 VEKLKQLDEKL
+433 IAKLQKLDEELSGATKAYNDAVTELQNAPAPGSWEAMRDGFAGTFDPQLDVTLAEKEMNRL
-444 SEATHAY
+444 AKKSEAVRA
-451 NQYFEAQKDNLVS
+451 
-464 SEAFGNYE
+464 
-472 WANGIRD
+472 
-479 KLNALQSEMDSFAGK
+479 
-494 SESLRSQIESALATI
+494 QIESALASI
-509 NHELS
+509 NHKLS
-514 GYSFV
+514 GYSIV
-519 ELPPPQIPTEDLER
+519 ELPPVTISTNKKGNKKTEDDLN
-533 ELDQVEE
+533 E
-540 TLADVGKDA
+540 TGKNL

-560 TKVGNGSF
+560 TKVGDGSF
-568 DSGLQAGQM
+568 ETGVQAGRM
-577 YVAGMEQEL
+577 YVEGMEREL
-586 ANSTVIA
+586 ANSTAIA
-593 EALGKSLDMSDIL
+593 EALGKSLDMEAIL
-606 DDQMRQI
+606 DSQMSQI

-618 KLLAISADKIANGEI
+618 KLLAITADKVANGDIFEI
-633 FKIDDNSV
+633 KDDSV
-641 DALVDQY
+641 KALIAQYEKLAEKY
-648 KKLAEQYRELEVQKN
+648 KKLEEAKN
-663 RALVD
+663 KALVTE
-668 DELEDMRKA
+668 ELDQMREA
-677 VEQLNM
+677 VDRLGM
-683 SQEELLETEKQLA
+683 SETELLEVEKQLA
-696 VARLEGLNATEAQI
+696 VARLEGLGATEAQVE
-710 DEYKRLF
+710 EYKKLF
-717 DELNK
+717 DQLNSK
-722 GEDDPFSSWEEA
+722 GEDDPFSSWQEA
-734 LGTFISD
+734 LEALISD

-753 ADMLGNLTVQIAG
+753 AEMVGGFVVQFANIG
-766 ISLDGLMGGLDAVG
+766 LDGLMGGLDAVG
-780 EALGKGENAAEAW
+780 QALGEGKDAAEAW
-793 NEAMSQMAMQL
+793 NDAMTQMAMQL
-804 LENLPTMFL
+804 LENLPNMFL

-845 KGKIAKEE
+845 KGKIAKEK

-865 GGGESYRAFAK
+865 GGGESYRAFAR
-876 GGAFTNSIVTEPTH
+876 GGAFTNSIVTEPTN
-890 FRFAKGGSFGL
+890 FRFAKGGGFGL

-930 GGGGDVAM
+930 GGGDVAM
-938 VMKVVINNYSS
+938 MMKVVINNYSS

-957 EGEGGEKQ
+957 EGEGGERQ

-977 IASGKAD
+977 ISSGKAD

>member
-1 MSGRGTLATS
+1 
-11 QGEGKKKMELT
+11 MELT

-132 KLLAFDIEANKVTDT
+132 KLLAFDIEANKVTET

-220 ELEQAFNLMTDEG
+220 ELERAFNLMTDEG

-271 MANDAIDA
+271 IANDAMDA

-306 AIAAAIPIVKGLST
+306 AIAAAIPIVKGLSA
-320 AMAAMAANPV
+320 AMATLAANPV

-341 AVIAGAASKAAN
+341 ALIAGAASKAAH
-353 AYKDYNSEL
+353 AYEDYNSEL
-362 AKTKSASDSLLTSYA
+362 VKTKSASDSLLSSYA
-377 DGNTEKQLDET
+377 NGNTAKQLDET
-388 TTRKLIELY
+388 TTKKLIELY

-407 TTTVNEAAKAVAE
+407 TTTVDEAAKAVAE
-420 LNKQKVLDSATVQ
+420 LNKQKVLDSATAQIAKLQKLEDKLEEAAETYDKVKKKRDEYYSDPVRMMNWNEGSVIDTQFQGAEDAVKNLTKKLEAGRIQ
-433 VEKLKQLDEKL
+433 VEAAL
-444 SEATHAY
+444 S
-451 NQYFEAQKDNLVS
+451 S
-464 SEAFGNYE
+464 
-472 WANGIRD
+472 
-479 KLNALQSEMDSFAGK
+479 
-494 SESLRSQIESALATI
+494 I
-509 NHELS
+509 NHGLEEWNI
-514 GYSFV
+514 V
-519 ELPPPQIPTEDLER
+519 ELPAPEIPVEEVAA
-533 ELDQVEE
+533 ELDKVVAE
-540 TLADVGKDA
+540 LDKAGGNA

-560 TKVGNGSF
+560 TKVGDGSF
-568 DSGLQAGQM
+568 ETGVQAGRM
-577 YVAGMEQEL
+577 YVEGMEREL
-586 ANSTVIA
+586 ANSTAIA
-593 EALGKSLDMSDIL
+593 EALGKSLDMEAIL
-606 DDQMRQI
+606 DSQMKQI

-618 KLLAISADKIANGEI
+618 KLLAITADKVANGDI
-633 FKIDDNSV
+633 FEIDDKSV
-641 DALVDQY
+641 NELIEKYKELKRAKNEALVTEELDQM
-648 KKLAEQYRELEVQKN
+648 RE
-663 RALVD
+663 AVD
-668 DELEDMRKA
+668 RLG
-677 VEQLNM
+677 M
-683 SQEELLETEKQLA
+683 SEAELLEVEKQLA
-696 VARLEGLNATEAQI
+696 VARLEGLGATEAQVE
-710 DEYKRLF
+710 EYKKLF
-717 DELNK
+717 DQLNSK
-722 GEDDPFSSWEEA
+722 GEDDPFSSWQEA
-734 LGTFISD
+734 LEALISD

-780 EALGKGENAAEAW
+780 QALGEGKDAAEAW
-793 NEAMSQMAMQL
+793 NDAMTQMAMQL
-804 LENLPTMFL
+804 LENLPNMFL

-833 AAGSTALIAGYT
+833 AAGSTAIISGYT
-845 KGKIAKEE
+845 KGKIAKEKEDAE
-853 EEAEANATGGVY
+853 ENALGGVY

-876 GGAFTNSIVTEPTH
+876 GGAFANSIVTEPTH

-930 GGGGDVAM
+930 GGGDVAM
-938 VMKVVINNYSS
+938 MMKVVINNYSS

-957 EGEGGEKQ
+957 EGEGGERQ

-977 IASGKAD
+977 ISTGKAD

>member
-1 MSGRGTLATS
+1 
-11 QGEGKKKMELT
+11 MELT

-51 KKTASLGDAL
+51 KKTASLGEAL

-132 KLLAFDIEANKVTDT
+132 KLLAFDIEANKVTET

-271 MANDAIDA
+271 MANDAMDA

-341 AVIAGAASKAAN
+341 AVIAGAASKAAH
-353 AYKDYNSEL
+353 AYEDYNAEL
-362 AKTKSASDSLLTSYA
+362 AKTKSASDSLLSSYA
-377 DGNTEKQLDET
+377 NGNTEKQLDET
-388 TTRKLIELY
+388 TTKKLIELY
-397 PDLRGEVSAY
+397 PELRGEVSAY
-407 TTTVNEAAKAVAE
+407 TTTVDEAAKAVAE

-433 VEKLKQLDEKL
+433 VEKLRRLDEQL

-451 NQYFEAQKDNLVS
+451 NEYFEAQKDNLAS
-464 SEAFGNYE
+464 AEAFGNYE

-494 SESLRSQIESALATI
+494 SESLREQIELALAGI

-519 ELPPPQIPTEDLER
+519 ELPPPQISTEEIET
-533 ELDQVEE
+533 ELNRVTEE
-540 TLADVGKDA
+540 LNDAGKDA

-613 EGDLE
+613 ESDLE

-683 SQEELLETEKQLA
+683 SQEELLETEKQLG

-710 DEYKRLF
+710 EEYKRLF

-793 NEAMSQMAMQL
+793 NDAMTQMAMQL

-822 GQWPLGLGFIA
+822 GQWALGLGFIA
-833 AAGSTALIAGYT
+833 AAGSTALISGYT

-853 EEAEANATGGVY
+853 EEAEKNALGGVY

-890 FRFAKGGSFGL
+890 FRFAKGRGFGL
-901 GLMGEAGPEAIMPL
+901 GLMGEARPEAIMPL

-938 VMKVVINNYSS
+938 VMKVTINNYSS

>member
-1 MSGRGTLATS
+1 
-11 QGEGKKKMELT
+11 MELT

-40 ERLNKKVDEGK
+40 DRLNKKVDEGK

-271 MANDAIDA
+271 IANDAMDA

-306 AIAAAIPIVKGLST
+306 AIAAAIPIVKGLSA
-320 AMAAMAANPV
+320 AMAVMAANPV

-341 AVIAGAASKAAN
+341 ALIAGATSKAAH
-353 AYKDYNSEL
+353 AYEDYNAEL
-362 AKTKSASDSLLTSYA
+362 AKTKSASDSLLSSYA
-377 DGNTEKQLDET
+377 NGNTAKQLDET
-388 TTRKLIELY
+388 TTRDLIALY
-397 PDLRGEVSAY
+397 PELRGEVSAY
-407 TTTVNEAAKAVAE
+407 STTVEEAAKAVEE
-420 LNKQKVLDSATVQ
+420 LNKQKVLDSATAQIAKLQKLEDKLEDAAETYDKVKKKRDEYYSDPMRMMNWNEGSVIDTQFQGAEDAVKTLTKKLEAGRTQ
-433 VEKLKQLDEKL
+433 VEATL
-444 SEATHAY
+444 S
-451 NQYFEAQKDNLVS
+451 S
-464 SEAFGNYE
+464 
-472 WANGIRD
+472 
-479 KLNALQSEMDSFAGK
+479 
-494 SESLRSQIESALATI
+494 I
-509 NHELS
+509 NHGLEEWNI
-514 GYSFV
+514 V
-519 ELPPPQIPTEDLER
+519 ELPAPEIPVEEVAA
-533 ELDQVEE
+533 ELDKVVVE
-540 TLADVGKDA
+540 LDKAGGDA

-560 TKVGNGSF
+560 TKVGDGSF
-568 DSGLQAGQM
+568 ETGIQAGRM
-577 YVAGMEQEL
+577 YVEGMEREL
-586 ANSTVIA
+586 ANSTAIA
-593 EALGKSLDMSDIL
+593 EALGKSLDMEAIL
-606 DDQMRQI
+606 DSQMSQI

-618 KLLAISADKIANGEI
+618 KLLAITADKIAGGDI
-633 FKIDDNSV
+633 FEIDDKSV
-641 DALVDQY
+641 NELIE
-648 KKLAEQYRELEVQKN
+648 KYRELAEVKN
-663 RALVD
+663 KALVTE
-668 DELEDMRKA
+668 ELDQMREA
-677 VEQLNM
+677 VDRLGM
-683 SQEELLETEKQLA
+683 SEAELLEVEKQLA
-696 VARLEGLNATEAQI
+696 VARLEGLGATEAQI
-710 DEYKRLF
+710 EEYKKLF
-717 DELNK
+717 DQLNSK
-722 GEDDPFSSWEEA
+722 GEDDPFSSWEEKLA
-734 LGTFISD
+734 TLMENTL
-741 AAMQL
+741 MQL

-753 ADMLGNLTVQIAG
+753 AEMVGGLVVQFANIG
-766 ISLDGLMGGLDAVG
+766 LDGLMGGLDAVG
-780 EALGKGENAAEAW
+780 QALGEGKDAAEAW
-793 NEAMSQMAMQL
+793 NNAMTQMAMQL

-822 GQWPLGLGFIA
+822 GQWALGLGFVA
-833 AAGSTALIAGYT
+833 AAGSTALITGFT
-845 KGKIAKEE
+845 KGKVAQAEE
-853 EEAEANATGGVY
+853 SAEANATGGVY

-890 FRFAKGGSFGL
+890 FRFAKGGGFGL

-930 GGGGDVAM
+930 GGGDVAM
-938 VMKVVINNYSS
+938 MMKVIVNNYSS
-949 ENVTATEK
+949 EKVEAK
-957 EGEGGEKQ
+957 ESQGEDGERQ

-977 IASGKAD
+977 ITSGKAD

>member
-1 MSGRGTLATS
+1 
-11 QGEGKKKMELT
+11 MELT

-40 ERLNKKVDEGK
+40 DRLNKKVDEGK

-271 MANDAIDA
+271 IANDAMDA

-320 AMAAMAANPV
+320 AMATLAANPV

-341 AVIAGAASKAAN
+341 ALIAGAASKAAH
-353 AYKDYNSEL
+353 AYEDYNAEL
-362 AKTKSASDSLLTSYA
+362 VKTKSASDSLLSSYA
-377 DGNTEKQLDET
+377 NGNTAKQLDET
-388 TTRKLIELY
+388 TTRDLIALY
-397 PDLRGEVSAY
+397 PELRGEVSAY
-407 TTTVNEAAKAVAE
+407 STTVEEAAKAVAE
-420 LNKQKVLDSATVQ
+420 LNKQKVLDSATAQIAKLQKLEDKLEEAAETYDKVKKKRDEYYSDPVRMMNWNEGGVIDTQFQGAEDAVKNLTKKLEAGRIQ
-433 VEKLKQLDEKL
+433 VEAAL
-444 SEATHAY
+444 S
-451 NQYFEAQKDNLVS
+451 S
-464 SEAFGNYE
+464 
-472 WANGIRD
+472 
-479 KLNALQSEMDSFAGK
+479 
-494 SESLRSQIESALATI
+494 I
-509 NHELS
+509 NHGLEEWNI
-514 GYSFV
+514 V
-519 ELPPPQIPTEDLER
+519 ELPAPEIPVEEVAA
-533 ELDQVEE
+533 ELDKVVVE
-540 TLADVGKDA
+540 LDKAGGDA

-560 TKVGNGSF
+560 TKVGDGSF
-568 DSGLQAGQM
+568 ETGIQAGRM
-577 YVAGMEQEL
+577 YVEGMEREL
-586 ANSTVIA
+586 ANSTAIA
-593 EALGKSLDMSDIL
+593 EALGKSLDMEAIL
-606 DDQMRQI
+606 DSQMSQI

-618 KLLAISADKIANGEI
+618 KLLAITADKVANGDI
-633 FKIDDNSV
+633 FEIDDKSV
-641 DALVDQY
+641 NELIEKYKELKRAKNEALVT
-648 KKLAEQYRELEVQKN
+648 
-663 RALVD
+663 
-668 DELEDMRKA
+668 DELDQMREA
-677 VEQLNM
+677 VDRLGM
-683 SQEELLETEKQLA
+683 SEAELLEVEKQLA
-696 VARLEGLNATEAQI
+696 VARLEGLGATEAQVE
-710 DEYKRLF
+710 EYKKLF
-717 DELNK
+717 DQLNNK

-780 EALGKGENAAEAW
+780 QALGEGKDAAEAW
-793 NEAMSQMAMQL
+793 NDAMTQMAMQL
-804 LENLPTMFL
+804 LENLPNMFL

-833 AAGSTALIAGYT
+833 AAGSTAIISGYT
-845 KGKIAKEE
+845 KGKIAKEK

-876 GGAFTNSIVTEPTH
+876 GGAFTNSIVTEPTN
-890 FRFAKGGSFGL
+890 FRFAKGGGFGL

-915 KRAADGSLGVSAEGF
+915 KRAADGSLGVSAEGL
-930 GGGGDVAM
+930 GGGTVVA
-938 VMKVVINNYSS
+938 MKVVVNNYSS
-949 ENVTATEK
+949 EKVETK
-957 EGEGGEKQ
+957 ESQGEGGERQ

-977 IASGKAD
+977 ISSGKAD

>member
-1 MSGRGTLATS
+1 
-11 QGEGKKKMELT
+11 MELT

-40 ERLNKKVDEGK
+40 DRLNKKVDEGK

-132 KLLAFDIEANKVTDT
+132 KLLAFDIEANKVTET

-271 MANDAIDA
+271 MANDAMDA

-320 AMAAMAANPV
+320 AMAVMAANPV

-341 AVIAGAASKAAN
+341 AVIAGAASKAAH
-353 AYKDYNSEL
+353 AYEDYNSEL

-407 TTTVNEAAKAVAE
+407 TTTVDEAAKAVAE

-464 SEAFGNYE
+464 AEAFGNYE

-494 SESLRSQIESALATI
+494 SESLREQIELALAGI

-519 ELPPPQIPTEDLER
+519 ELPPPQISTEDIEA
-533 ELDQVEE
+533 ELNRVTEE
-540 TLADVGKDA
+540 FDDAGKNA

-633 FKIDDNSV
+633 FKIDDNSINELIQQYKLLKREKNK
-641 DALVDQY
+641 ALVT
-648 KKLAEQYRELEVQKN
+648 
-663 RALVD
+663 

-696 VARLEGLNATEAQI
+696 VARLEELNATEAQI
-710 DEYKRLF
+710 EEYKRLF

-722 GEDDPFSSWEEA
+722 GEDDPFSSWQEA
-734 LGTFISD
+734 LGAFISD

-822 GQWPLGLGFIA
+822 GQWALGLGFIA
-833 AAGSTALIAGYT
+833 AAGSTALISGYT

-853 EEAEANATGGVY
+853 EEAEENALGGVY

-890 FRFAKGGSFGL
+890 FRFAKGGGFGL

-930 GGGGDVAM
+930 GGGDVAM

>member
-1 MSGRGTLATS
+1 
-11 QGEGKKKMELT
+11 MELT

-40 ERLNKKVDEGK
+40 ERLIKKLDEGK

-61 DKLSGPSTVLAGAL
+61 DKLSGPSTVVAGAL

-271 MANDAIDA
+271 IANDAMDA

-320 AMAAMAANPV
+320 AMATLAANPV

-341 AVIAGAASKAAN
+341 ALIAGAASKAAH
-353 AYKDYNSEL
+353 AYEDYNSEL
-362 AKTKSASDSLLTSYA
+362 AKTKSASDSLLSSYA
-377 DGNTEKQLDET
+377 NGNTAKQLDET
-388 TTRKLIELY
+388 TTKKLIELY

-407 TTTVNEAAKAVAE
+407 TTTVDEAAKAVAE
-420 LNKQKVLDSATVQ
+420 LNKQKVLDSASVQ
-433 VEKLKQLDEKL
+433 IEKLRQLDRELSGATKAYNDAVTALENAPAPGSWEAMRDGFAGTFDPQLDVTQAEKEMNRL
-444 SEATHAY
+444 AKKSEAVRA
-451 NQYFEAQKDNLVS
+451 
-464 SEAFGNYE
+464 
-472 WANGIRD
+472 
-479 KLNALQSEMDSFAGK
+479 
-494 SESLRSQIESALATI
+494 QIESALASI
-509 NHELS
+509 NHQLS
-514 GYSFV
+514 GYSIV
-519 ELPPPQIPTEDLER
+519 ELPAPEIPVEEVAA
-533 ELDQVEE
+533 ELDKVVVE
-540 TLADVGKDA
+540 LDKAGGDA

-560 TKVGNGSF
+560 TKVGDGSF
-568 DSGLQAGQM
+568 ETGIQAGRM
-577 YVAGMEQEL
+577 YVEGMEREL
-586 ANSTVIA
+586 ANSTAIA
-593 EALGKSLDMSDIL
+593 EALGKSLDMEAIL
-606 DDQMRQI
+606 DSQMSQI

-618 KLLAISADKIANGEI
+618 KLLAITADKVANGDI
-633 FKIDDNSV
+633 FEIDDKSV
-641 DALVDQY
+641 NELIEKYKELKRAKNEALVTEELDQM
-648 KKLAEQYRELEVQKN
+648 RE
-663 RALVD
+663 AVD
-668 DELEDMRKA
+668 RLG
-677 VEQLNM
+677 M
-683 SQEELLETEKQLA
+683 SETELLEVEKQLA
-696 VARLEGLNATEAQI
+696 VARLEGLGATEAQVE
-710 DEYKRLF
+710 EYKKLF
-717 DELNK
+717 DQLNNK
-722 GEDDPFSSWEEA
+722 GEDDPFSSWQEA
-734 LGTFISD
+734 LEALISD

-780 EALGKGENAAEAW
+780 QALGEGKDAAEAW
-793 NEAMSQMAMQL
+793 NDAMTQMAMQL
-804 LENLPTMFL
+804 LENLPNMFL

-833 AAGSTALIAGYT
+833 AAGSTAIISGYT
-845 KGKIAKEE
+845 KGKIAKEKE
-853 EEAEANATGGVY
+853 DAETNATGGVY

-890 FRFAKGGSFGL
+890 FRFAKGGGFGL

-930 GGGGDVAM
+930 GGGDVAM
-938 VMKVVINNYSS
+938 MMKVVINNYSS

-957 EGEGGEKQ
+957 EGEGGERQ

-977 IASGKAD
+977 ISSGKAD

>member
-1 MSGRGTLATS
+1 
-11 QGEGKKKMELT
+11 MELT

-40 ERLNKKVDEGK
+40 DRLNKKVDEGK

-271 MANDAIDA
+271 IANDAMDA

-306 AIAAAIPIVKGLST
+306 AIAAAIPIVKGLSA

-341 AVIAGAASKAAN
+341 ALIAGAANKAAH
-353 AYKDYNSEL
+353 AYEDYNAEL
-362 AKTKSASDSLLTSYA
+362 AKTKSASDSLLSSYA
-377 DGNTEKQLDET
+377 NGNTAKQLDET
-388 TTRKLIELY
+388 TTRDLIALY
-397 PDLRGEVSAY
+397 PELRGEVSAY
-407 TTTVNEAAKAVAE
+407 STTVEEAAKAVEE
-420 LNKQKVLDSATVQ
+420 LNKQKVLDSATAQ
-433 VEKLKQLDEKL
+433 IAKLQKLDEGL
-444 SEATHAY
+444 SEAQRSWESAK
-451 NQYFEAQKDNLVS
+451 EW
-464 SEAFGNYE
+464 SEKGTS
-472 WANGIRD
+472 GI
-479 KLNALQSEMDSFAGK
+479 LSALTTLGGGDAAAVMADAERRM
-494 SESLRSQIESALATI
+494 ESLGEKSGRVRDEINAALAAI
-509 NHELS
+509 GHRLE
-514 GYSFV
+514 GYSIV
-519 ELPPPQIPTEDLER
+519 ELPAPEIPVEEVAA
-533 ELDQVEE
+533 ELDKVVVE
-540 TLADVGKDA
+540 LDKAGGDA

-560 TKVGNGSF
+560 TKVGDGSF

-586 ANSTVIA
+586 ANSTAIA
-593 EALGKSLDMSDIL
+593 EALGKSLDMEAIL
-606 DDQMRQI
+606 DSQMSQI

-618 KLLAISADKIANGEI
+618 KLLAITADKVAGGDI
-633 FKIDDNSV
+633 FEIDDKSV
-641 DALVDQY
+641 NELIE
-648 KKLAEQYRELEVQKN
+648 KYRELAEAKN
-663 RALVD
+663 KALVTE
-668 DELEDMRKA
+668 ELDQMREA
-677 VEQLNM
+677 VDRLGM
-683 SQEELLETEKQLA
+683 SEAELLEVEKQLA
-696 VARLEGLNATEAQI
+696 VARLEGLGATEAQI
-710 DEYKRLF
+710 EEYKKLF
-717 DELNK
+717 DQLNSK
-722 GEDDPFSSWEEA
+722 GEDDPFSSWEEKLGGLMENA
-734 LGTFISD
+734 L
-741 AAMQL
+741 MQL

-753 ADMLGNLTVQIAG
+753 AEMMGGFVVQFANIG
-766 ISLDGLMGGLDAVG
+766 LDGLMGGLDAVG
-780 EALGKGENAAEAW
+780 QALGEGKDAAEAW
-793 NEAMSQMAMQL
+793 NNAMTQMAMQL

-822 GQWPLGLGFIA
+822 GQWALGLGFVA
-833 AAGSTALIAGYT
+833 AAGSTALISGFT
-845 KGKIAKEE
+845 KGKVAQAEE
-853 EEAEANATGGVY
+853 SAEANATGGVY

-890 FRFAKGGSFGL
+890 FRFAKGGGFGL

-930 GGGGDVAM
+930 GGGDVAM
-938 VMKVVINNYSS
+938 MMKVIVNNYSS
-949 ENVTATEK
+949 EKVEAK
-957 EGEGGEKQ
+957 ESQGEGGERQ

-977 IASGKAD
+977 ISSGKAD

>member
-1 MSGRGTLATS
+1 
-11 QGEGKKKMELT
+11 MELT

-271 MANDAIDA
+271 IANDAMDA
-279 ISGILEE
+279 ISDILEE

-320 AMAAMAANPV
+320 AMATLAANPV

-341 AVIAGAASKAAN
+341 ALIAGAASKAAH
-353 AYKDYNSEL
+353 AYEDYNAEL
-362 AKTKSASDSLLTSYA
+362 VKTKSASDSLLSSYA
-377 DGNTEKQLDET
+377 NGNTEKQLDET
-388 TTRKLIELY
+388 TTKKLIELY

-407 TTTVNEAAKAVAE
+407 TTTVDEAAKAVAE
-420 LNKQKVLDSATVQ
+420 LNKQKVLDSATAQ
-433 VEKLKQLDEKL
+433 IAKLQKLDEELSGATKAYNDAVTELQNAPAPGSWEAMRDGFAGTLDPQLDVTLAEKEMNRL
-444 SEATHAY
+444 AKKSEAVRA
-451 NQYFEAQKDNLVS
+451 
-464 SEAFGNYE
+464 
-472 WANGIRD
+472 
-479 KLNALQSEMDSFAGK
+479 
-494 SESLRSQIESALATI
+494 QIESALASI
-509 NHELS
+509 NHKLS
-514 GYSFV
+514 GYSIV
-519 ELPPPQIPTEDLER
+519 ELPPVTISTNKKGNKKTEDDLN
-533 ELDQVEE
+533 E
-540 TLADVGKDA
+540 TGKNL

-560 TKVGNGSF
+560 TKVGDGSF
-568 DSGLQAGQM
+568 ETGVQAGRM
-577 YVAGMEQEL
+577 YVEGMEREL
-586 ANSTVIA
+586 ANSTAIA
-593 EALGKSLDMSDIL
+593 EALGKSLDMEAIL
-606 DDQMRQI
+606 DSQMSQI

-618 KLLAISADKIANGEI
+618 KLLAITADKVANGDIFEI
-633 FKIDDNSV
+633 KDDSV
-641 DALVDQY
+641 KALIAQYEKLAEKY
-648 KKLAEQYRELEVQKN
+648 KKLEEAKN
-663 RALVD
+663 KALVTE
-668 DELEDMRKA
+668 ELDQMREA
-677 VEQLNM
+677 VDRLGM
-683 SQEELLETEKQLA
+683 SETELLEVEKQLA
-696 VARLEGLNATEAQI
+696 VARLEGLGATEAQVE
-710 DEYKRLF
+710 EYKKLF
-717 DELNK
+717 DQLNNK
-722 GEDDPFSSWEEA
+722 GEDDPFSSWQEA
-734 LGTFISD
+734 LEALISD

-780 EALGKGENAAEAW
+780 QALGEGKDAAEAW
-793 NEAMSQMAMQL
+793 NDAMTQMAMQL
-804 LENLPTMFL
+804 LENLPNMFL

-833 AAGSTALIAGYT
+833 AAGSTAIISGYT
-845 KGKIAKEE
+845 KGKIAKEK
-853 EEAEANATGGVY
+853 EEAEENALGGVY
-865 GGGESYRAFAK
+865 GGGETYRAFAK
-876 GGAFTNSIVTEPTH
+876 GGTFTNSIVTEPTN
-890 FRFAKGGSFGL
+890 FRFAKGGGFGL

-930 GGGGDVAM
+930 GGGDVAM
-938 VMKVVINNYSS
+938 MMKVVINNYSS

-957 EGEGGEKQ
+957 EGEGGERQ

-977 IASGKAD
+977 ISSGKAD

>member
-1 MSGRGTLATS
+1 
-11 QGEGKKKMELT
+11 MELT

-40 ERLNKKVDEGK
+40 DRLNKKVDEGK

-132 KLLAFDIEANKVTDT
+132 KLLAFDIEANKVTET

-213 EGKVGFP
+213 EGKIGFP
-220 ELEQAFNLMTDEG
+220 ELEKAFGLMTDEG
-233 GRFNGMM
+233 GRFSGMM
-240 EKLSTSTLGKFN
+240 EKLSGSTLGKFN

-271 MANDAIDA
+271 IANDAMDA

-306 AIAAAIPIVKGLST
+306 AIAAAIPVVKGLSV
-320 AMAAMAANPV
+320 AMATMAANPV

-341 AVIAGAASKAAN
+341 ALIAGAASKAAH
-353 AYKDYNSEL
+353 AYEDYNAEL
-362 AKTKSASDSLLTSYA
+362 AKTKSASDSLLSSYA
-377 DGNTEKQLDET
+377 NGNTAKQLDET

-397 PDLRGEVSAY
+397 PELRGEVSAY
-407 TTTVNEAAKAVAE
+407 STTVDEAAKAVAE
-420 LNKQKVLDSATVQ
+420 LNEQKVLNLATPQIDILKDMANTVEGIEARMEEARRKVVETQANMEAFRYFDNSAEYTQ
-433 VEKLKQLDEKL
+433 AYDQAFADLQNMERTLSNYQESIPEKVSMINASLKTIGKTLDEN
-444 SEATHAY
+444 Y
-451 NQYFEAQKDNLVS
+451 N
-464 SEAFGNYE
+464 
-472 WANGIRD
+472 I
-479 KLNALQSEMDSFAGK
+479 
-494 SESLRSQIESALATI
+494 I
-509 NHELS
+509 
-514 GYSFV
+514 
-519 ELPPPQIPTEDLER
+519 ELPPVTVTTDEDGNEQTED
-533 ELDQVEE
+533 ELNKTGEN
-540 TLADVGKDA
+540 L

-560 TKVGNGSF
+560 TKVGDGSF
-568 DSGLQAGQM
+568 ETGVQAGQL
-577 YVAGMEQEL
+577 YVEGMKREL
-586 ANSTVIA
+586 ANSTAIA
-593 EALGKSLDMSDIL
+593 EALGKSLDMEAIL
-606 DDQMRQI
+606 DSQMSQI

-618 KLLAISADKIANGEI
+618 KLLAITADKVADGDIFEIKDDSVKALIA
-633 FKIDDNSV
+633 
-641 DALVDQY
+641 QY
-648 KKLAEQYRELEVQKN
+648 EKLAEKYKELEEAKN
-663 RALVD
+663 KALVTE
-668 DELEDMRKA
+668 ELDQMREA
-677 VEQLNM
+677 VERLGM

-696 VARLEGLNATEAQI
+696 VARLEGLGATEAQI
-710 DEYKRLF
+710 EEYKRLF

-722 GEDDPFSSWEEA
+722 GQDGEDDPFSSWQEK
-734 LGTFISD
+734 LGSFISD

-753 ADMLGNLTVQIAG
+753 AEMMGGFVVQFANIG
-766 ISLDGLMGGLDAVG
+766 LDGLMGGLDAVG
-780 EALGKGENAAEAW
+780 QALGEGKDAAEAW
-793 NEAMSQMAMQL
+793 NNAMTQMAMQL

-822 GQWPLGLGFIA
+822 GQWALGLGFVA
-833 AAGSTALIAGYT
+833 AAGSTALISGFT
-845 KGKIAKEE
+845 KGKVAQAEE
-853 EEAEANATGGVY
+853 SAEANATGGVY

-890 FRFAKGGSFGL
+890 FRFAKGGGFGL

-930 GGGGDVAM
+930 GGGGTVVAM
-938 VMKVVINNYSS
+938 KVIVNNYSS
-949 ENVTATEK
+949 EKVEAK
-957 EGEGGEKQ
+957 ESQGEGGERQ

-977 IASGKAD
+977 ITSGKAD

>member
-1 MSGRGTLATS
+1 
-11 QGEGKKKMELT
+11 MELT

-40 ERLNKKVDEGK
+40 DRLNKKVDEGK

-93 LALEVLLGDAAKA
+93 LALEVLLGDAQKA

-271 MANDAIDA
+271 IANDAMDA

-306 AIAAAIPIVKGLST
+306 AIAAAIPIVKGLSA

-341 AVIAGAASKAAN
+341 ALIAGAASKAAH
-353 AYKDYNSEL
+353 AYEDYNSEL
-362 AKTKSASDSLLTSYA
+362 AKTKSASDSLLSSYA
-377 DGNTEKQLDET
+377 NGNTAKQLDET
-388 TTRKLIELY
+388 TTRDLIALY
-397 PDLRGEVSAY
+397 PELRGEVSAY
-407 TTTVNEAAKAVAE
+407 STTVEEAAKAVEE
-420 LNKQKVLDSATVQ
+420 LNKQKVLDSATAQIAKLQKLEDKLEDAAETYDKVKKKRDEYYSDPARMMNWNEGSVIDTQFQGAEDAVKNLTKKLEAGRIQ
-433 VEKLKQLDEKL
+433 VEAAL
-444 SEATHAY
+444 S
-451 NQYFEAQKDNLVS
+451 S
-464 SEAFGNYE
+464 
-472 WANGIRD
+472 
-479 KLNALQSEMDSFAGK
+479 
-494 SESLRSQIESALATI
+494 I
-509 NHELS
+509 NHGLEDWTI
-514 GYSFV
+514 V
-519 ELPPPQIPTEDLER
+519 ELPAPEIPVEEVAA
-533 ELDQVEE
+533 ELDKVVVE
-540 TLADVGKDA
+540 LDKAGGDA

-560 TKVGNGSF
+560 TKVGDGSF
-568 DSGLQAGQM
+568 ETGLQAGQL
-577 YVAGMEQEL
+577 YVEGMEREL
-586 ANSTVIA
+586 ANSTAIA
-593 EALGKSLDMSDIL
+593 EALGKSLDMEAIL
-606 DDQMRQI
+606 DSQMSQI

-618 KLLAISADKIANGEI
+618 KLLAITADKVAGGDI
-633 FKIDDNSV
+633 FEIDDKSV
-641 DALVDQY
+641 NELIE
-648 KKLAEQYRELEVQKN
+648 KYRELAETKN
-663 RALVD
+663 KALVTE
-668 DELEDMRKA
+668 ELDQMREA
-677 VEQLNM
+677 VDRLGM
-683 SQEELLETEKQLA
+683 SEAELLEVEKQLA
-696 VARLEGLNATEAQI
+696 VARLEGLGATETQI
-710 DEYKRLF
+710 EEYKKLF
-717 DELNK
+717 DQLNGK
-722 GEDDPFSSWEEA
+722 GEDDPFSSWEEKLGGLVENA
-734 LGTFISD
+734 L
-741 AAMQL
+741 MQL

-753 ADMLGNLTVQIAG
+753 AEMVGGFVVQFAN

-780 EALGKGENAAEAW
+780 QALGEGKDAAEAW
-793 NEAMSQMAMQL
+793 NNAMTQMAMQL

-822 GQWPLGLGFIA
+822 GQWALGLGFVA
-833 AAGSTALIAGYT
+833 AAGSTALISGFT
-845 KGKIAKEE
+845 KGKVAQAKEN
-853 EEAEANATGGVY
+853 AEANAIGGVY

-876 GGAFTNSIVTEPTH
+876 GGAFTNSIVTEPTN
-890 FRFAKGGSFGL
+890 FRFAKGGGFGL

-915 KRAADGSLGVSAEGF
+915 KRAADGSLGVSAEGL
-930 GGGGDVAM
+930 GGGNVAM
-938 VMKVVINNYSS
+938 MMKVIINNYSS
-949 ENVTATEK
+949 EKVEAK
-957 EGEGGEKQ
+957 ESQGEGGERQ
-965 LEITIGSMINKH
+965 LEIIIGSMINKH
-977 IASGKAD
+977 ITSGKAD